1 MANSTYDLYQAR
13 QDSLDSYDESEYDQ
27 LIKDASDEKFNRT
40 ISPLYAEASA
50 QVDREA
56 WNELNQLNKDS
67 GNQLELEIE
76 AKKDKLVE
84 QGIDDP
90 NQLLRVISSDP
101 ILSKRY
107 ALDRDKINV
116 IHEIQNRIQASRD
129 PRAALAGYEI
139 DSNLGFTDK
148 VLNGFKQTLGDLI
161 YSPQMVYQNHKLA
174 NLPLNDLKGIDK
186 KLEAY
191 QKFSNELAEAQEQL
205 FSNDPI
211 EAQDA
216 LNKIA
221 YLKGTLEGL
230 QLTPREQ
237 EIYNKYGE
245 EYSNI
250 KSELNTLRN
259 DKNTFLGSNKISPE
273 TAQSMME
280 ERARDISN
288 KTLGIKPSVVDDL
301 FFNIKQAAQHPLD
314 ELATVASSAMLLM
327 VPGGPWVKALTWG
340 TSMLSEASS
349 IMNDQMEAYIEK
361 HGSLPSEEEW
371 KAFFTGIFA
380 TAVDHAGMYGVT
392 KGFKA
397 SKYLFRGLG
406 KSTKD
411 LAEEAASKM
420 VKETKYLSGF
430 SDAASQSRAAIS
442 RAIDIGRKTLT
453 EVDSALQKENTKKA
467 ISEIERATRK
477 AEGKTSLTDKAV
489 DIMERASKSTITAPY
504 KLNQFLHTH
513 TGTGVQDVINAG
525 LSLTAENV
533 GSTAIQQWGK
543 GEYDQNELAKAAA
556 SGIVGGGMFHATS
569 SPLMAGAKYGKNKV
583 TESSIYKQGKE
594 WLFGPRI
601 TLDSEKDYNKFLDT
615 VEKLDPEKSLTAL
628 QEYSDSL
635 KKIQNGEL
643 EKYKNKLNSIAGN
656 DSLLKAGL
664 VIDENGVASVN
675 ESTFNASDAAS
686 DPKML
691 NRLKKKAKEYNDLSK
706 AYKKYSEIVAA
717 RSIGINQKLND
728 LIKQESE
735 KIDNETSTLSEDA
748 QEKVKKTAFQ
758 NKSKEDQ
765 LKDIQ
770 RDFGMSEASAN
781 KYYDYI
787 NSTKDNESYDFSK
800 DQSPTIQKL
809 DIVEPSLGKSI
820 NTLFTEHG
828 VDTAEYIDMLENP
841 DIQEAIVKRD
851 YAGFIKALDNDT
863 TLTPARKTKIKE
875 RFTEDKFNN
884 LKRSYLNE
892 EYLEASEGDFRGLP
906 DNFREEA
913 RKTILD
919 GSTTFK
925 DDNELIDTI
934 RNKDRDSKEFKDAVK
949 RALLQDKVDGIA
961 DSESD
966 TLTKRT
972 NEIINLLPENQ
983 VKDKR
988 GEINKIA
995 TETVGAIK
1003 EAIKTNNRLYGKK
1016 LYSDKASAEKGL
1028 AKLNKKYG
1036 DIYQVSDVGGKF
1048 IIEESDKYKA
1058 ANEVYDSIFDD
1069 DKNQFVEITD
1079 DKIDKILNTLDKHG
1093 LVDKALLNRSKDAF
1107 KEALKRAS
1115 GKAIT
1120 EVASTDT
1127 TIINSFLSGYLDK
1140 LAKAQ
1145 TKYNESQ
1152 KSVEATTVIH
1162 GYSTKTDFRR
1172 EALTE
1177 KIIKEEKAKEDR
1189 EKAAESVAEDT
1200 IGKFTDKQCMAALTS
1215 VFQHIGRRII
1225 GIPSDAVVDAK
1236 GIQQY
1241 ATILKSKADAG
1252 DLNGYFSV
1260 KDKIDITALLNRI
1273 NKLPGDNNKTL
1284 LSACNAILNLFSNV
1298 KLNENNTSSG
1308 IFNIYALGSATQQ
1321 REGTEI
1327 TEGNVIA
1334 LIINTAYPPK
1344 DSENSI
1350 FQTFNPLIVDKSIKK
1365 DSEIYRLRSIENR
1378 RVKFGN
1384 EVLKNKDGKRKK
1396 ILNILKKLY
1405 NTPIKGTD
1413 ATGTT
1418 GQHTLLDVILS
1429 QIPANELPIKNAYSY
1444 TGLHSRQLVD
1454 LFYKI
1459 LKTEAFR
1466 RAVGFDPN
1474 VSNTPTDDNFDSN
1487 ADANIGVTKSYMNSK
1502 PKPKVILNG
1511 INEKDNLQ
1519 NRIIN
1524 FDKSLDGGGVI
1535 ADAILK
1541 GIPSETTANN
1551 MSERFIYMSCR
1562 YAPSKSKATE
1572 EVKGIDKLIEAAT
1585 SVDAA
1590 YMAIKKYV
1598 EISNADQKKAV
1609 LDKLAEKFLNS
1620 KKDME
1625 RTKIYDAMVAVEAY
1639 TIGEATTYTEH
1650 APVDYANAGE
1660 ESLETFLNTLN
1671 NTDSVI
1677 KSLNGINDEAKEF
1690 NNKRKEKGETA
1701 QEIGTLT
1708 SSDITAIKDAYVSGR
1723 FGDNGKYVYTYTED
1737 NKLNKELRSR
1747 LAKLLGWYIN
1757 KNKIKNKVASTP
1769 VKNTDTENEIH
1780 AESPVSVVEQ
1790 RLNLSKYGEFLK
1802 VNSKNSSVLT
1812 KAGSMFDIP
1821 NQSTHY
1827 RGISKLPIILK
1838 YVKDLAKA
1846 GYSFKDSGECI
1857 ADSIFGTKYEGNV
1870 IYSDEVLNVL
1880 AATGLNALQSI
1891 NMVSSTDWIQS
1902 LSKILS
1908 PAAMNKLATTKGCNL
1923 ENLVRSLGKQLVHSL
1938 GISIED
1944 MERTPAN
1951 LMDTLVE
1958 ELGLRAINM
1967 LEVKEYVKKQ
1977 YLNTETGELSEN
1989 MTEPSMRILT
1999 LTPEGEKMLTNIN
2012 NDNVITQEGKSTVRI
2027 LDDLLNRDKDKDP
2040 IVGKKAFGDKQKEW
2054 GEKFNGKGAKRQTLV
2069 RNFGDGNEYTVTINV
2084 DNNFAEVK
2092 IKGDATS
2099 YYLPKAFVVK
2109 PDGTPN
2115 KANAIIEELL
2125 NFKTPKKFKRA
2136 LYDKIIGTKL
2146 YKEGKKAKGYI
2157 TNWRELDSE
2166 TQARLGM
2173 EEPSDLWGPDSANI
2187 ESKNEGI
2194 LRWAIEFDR
2203 FVNSLPTD
2211 KDAELYFPSIF
2222 TLNNRYYVDSGEF
2235 NYREFKPYREFFD
2248 IDDEG
2253 HKDANSI
2260 EFKDTDTDSDKKNK
2274 LILLKATLLF
2284 NLGFPVDKL
2293 SFTKIEEVYENFYK
2307 TLKEYEDDIGKGKP
2321 DGFSE
2326 ALAKLKYI
2334 AVSKGEKA
2342 YKIDKSIPAAILM
2355 DAVKEAINS
2364 NQNTVFDDIAAIEN
2378 GTLDTIDFPY
2388 TIEVD
2393 GLNNGTSFHFG
2404 QSDLFANTD
2413 EISIKKMIAVGV
2425 IPTYLLEDGHGAG
2438 AEATFGDFITL
2449 ASSND
2454 SYKDIY
2460 ILSADKAA
2468 ANISRQTLVTQVIA
2482 NASENR
2488 DLDGLLRFLG
2498 TIYGVGSD
2506 NIGDIIK
2513 ALANRDVIK
2522 YIAMPS
2528 TYGAGRTALLLHLG
2542 NNISKEISKY
2552 LAKAGN
2558 SGNFSE
2564 VIDTFNQL
2572 AELNG
2577 GKITLYNKEGKS
2589 IEYTKNSTEVHNL
2602 EYYKGYAPVI
2612 INNSTLF
2619 KKLQDA
2625 CLVEIVNSS
2634 NKVTK
2639 EAQDRARIINK
2650 GLEAFSNLYV
2660 HTINQI
2666 LNSSEFKDKDLN
2678 QLTMQD
2684 VRKIQEAVNSRLNL
2698 GPLGQSLDLMKQC
2711 LIPTI
2716 HDIVNSRLISTH
2728 AGNSHLSGRVG
2739 HVLNRESSGSKIPP
2753 MWVHTLDASTMAM
2766 VKIRVRDAYGDF
2778 LGIHDAEMLNIKQ
2791 LFGKGPNDNVVSK
2804 TNEVY
2809 AKTVLF
2815 SYKYMKDFENKIRL
2829 AYENVRDSIPSD
2841 EQQLI
2846 NGAMNDLEEYSNRQ
2860 LANTVS
2866 ILNQAQKADDD
2877 KTANIIFN
2885 QYSLGGL
2892 TGFKLTK
2899 SKAKEWSALL
2909 DLELNPKESYDAL
2922 SDTEKEAWRKDYYNV
2937 TEPEDITEHKKW
2949 EEGLKEEYKKW
2960 KEDKETKY
2968 LSQRNF
2974 YKYIKSEHDALAKKI
2989 EKSVEGAFANLPEF
3003 ISYLTSGTS
3012 PVSLS
3017 EEEQTELNDLYDKYI
3032 KYVKN
3037 TKDVSFYEGFQKAY
3051 TTPVEEDTTINN
3063 VNDSSY
3069 KEDATTTQITADTIL
3084 NSIRLAYTS
3093 KGIGLATESN
3103 IRETIGGSVYKFS
3116 GLKIKSSKRRALA
3129 ALHLA
3134 TSNTTAS
3141 DLNLIDGLLENVYS
3155 LTDKTAKNFSAF
3167 NDKVPTIVFNGTH
3180 VNARELYDHIIERV
3194 KNTNLT
3200 QEGDAQLNTSKVLT
3214 EYIDGYLSALSAE
3227 VKDKGATQLVF
3238 GMDSIVDYL
3247 IVNALLNTNIG
3258 IKYDNLANISVVVLP
3273 KITETGNSVD
3283 PDVRWNH
3290 FLKEKLG
3297 RDTNFKTLG
3306 VIARNQHKNLNKFNY
3321 LYNNSFSK
3329 LGLTGKSNIN
3339 ASFAYGST
3347 TGATEPCLNMNQQ
3360 RCSLYAADYYGFVDK
3375 NNLLMSSGYI
3385 KVSPTLI
3392 QTDSSPE
3399 SSGILAYQN
3408 SLSNNLKTIKEVED
3422 SFDGKGIS
3430 IKGMKTFNN
3439 IFLKDMDQDFSAIT
3453 TNSHLFIPV
3462 NSSGSIATAN
3472 LSKAV
3477 TNKSSPL
3484 YEAYTIFKR
3493 AYDDGKQ
3500 AYMNNPYVHRSNLFN
3515 PVTLEVPLSNAMN
3528 VTVTFV
3534 CVRENSVTASDFLDF
3549 VEPVLDSSNRTTG
3562 YVLKTYVPD
3571 KDLERYANFIGKFK
3585 ESVFENVTAISYR
3598 ESPFNAFMKDAYKKA
3613 QDTAEDAR
3621 SRTFI
3626 EIPDKYLSSD
3636 TVLPEEIAAANID
3649 MMGKDTSK
3657 DVILMDWNNIPA
3669 KPRNDGNSFYYD
3681 SNIPDKAIKNIDFTG
3696 VPVGKEFA
3704 KSLNELFRANI
3715 VNHNKQ
3721 VIRTLSR
3728 NIHGYSYQE
3737 QDPSIF
3743 EEALYKDLN
3752 NEEARELYNRLSS
3765 EDGSRDADL
3774 DDVFDTLQGMQ
3785 IRIRHNMVNS
3795 DSAKGF
3801 AFTRELNSKENV
3813 GYITHSYVRGS
3824 ASNAEVFLHEYSHIP
3839 LDFLKHDPNAYR
3851 MALQLYE
3858 FAAKN
3863 LTLEDFDC
3871 SNEEAERIYNYIFRN
3886 PFTTDPQIE
3895 FLVYLLTNKN
3905 MINAVDKMSKRVNF
3919 KKEFKDKAQ
3928 SILARFSDSVSGNV
3942 SDSKISN
3949 DMRKVALTI
3958 FKRSVKLVNK
3968 LNYKPK
3974 VKEEALGSAR
3984 IMLSKAD
3991 AYLIKGA
3998 KTIAD
4003 KIRNVSFGRFKQNT
4017 LANNFGRAANKLVN
4031 SVGEFAG
4038 AVADYSVV
4046 SSMKPNTE
4054 NYTADELVSVLMEM
4068 PTEILEGKSELANE
4082 LMQSF
4087 EGVSKGNYSYVKL
4100 RYAAKETIDK
4110 CREACAS
4117 ALNSEINK
4125 MTEDI
4130 STKTLN
4136 SMTNHVLKSDLS
4148 CLVAHNG
4155 YSKEE
4160 MQRLLTDDTY
4170 RYNQIIRYRDRL
4182 AKQANGNYFINASIG
4197 LANKLVRGVNTSGI
4211 GYNNAYEIAS
4221 MSGSSMSNPN
4231 VDRNLVNDIDK
4242 FVSLYTMHE
4251 IAKKD
4256 AKPYKELSKNIDT
4269 LMNLFKIHNSLKDM
4283 EFSNVYGDSA
4293 HKYHMPK
4300 GETFGGITKNKY
4312 TIVPKS
4318 QLEAYEHL
4326 GYSKIRKAKLDPI
4339 YSRIATEDYYL
4350 VEGKF
4355 LPNVPYV
4362 DGIPVLTDVFN
4373 GRNKQ
4378 HTYLGGTKLLNEHI
4392 SPEFMNKEFNI
4403 MKSYINQRIKD
4414 MNSNN
4419 FVQMD
4424 PKNIDGVF
4432 TPTYGFN
4439 NKLAGC
4445 DFVLN
4450 EKDSEEITK
4459 HHVKFTSA
4467 LGDHYGSI
4475 IERSKTPE
4483 WNKNVAKALDDI
4495 YLDRRSS
4502 SKFTWLNER
4511 MEDNDLV
4518 EAYNLLPYEIKE
4530 YFNNKYGNQGVPVE
4544 TKYLSGIVGYREVSA
4559 NKLDLDYQEKLK
4571 GGVTNYISY
4580 LFHSGPV
4587 AKAEYVMRYLTKL
4600 GKENIVIKGAS
4611 VSIDNIISNN
4621 VTLGIL
4627 GLSPKQICNYQL
4639 EGLTNLLKYKEMA
4652 REKYRIQAQN
4662 ITNRV
4667 MPEADRARI
4676 RAIEA
4681 SMKALP
4687 ISYIAERGAL
4697 PTIAEDLSESDRLA
4711 KDVIDTYLPKGAQ
4724 EIAHF
4729 IINDAKSPVYQ
4740 ALSDLATFG
4749 DVIARYAQFK
4759 YLTEDKKINKDEA
4772 CRQCLQTFV
4781 DYSNPLPKFL
4791 QYFDSIGALP
4801 FTKFLLGNQ
4810 TNVVNSITRNPS
4822 RALSW
4827 IAANNYMN
4835 MSDIYGSILGF
4846 DTFTNRWKLP
4856 GFGLFYDSLSKLPSA
4871 RIAGTVLDI
4880 L

>member
-27 LIKDASDEKFNRT
+27 LIKDASDERFNRT

-90 NQLLRVISSDP
+90 NQLLRIISSDP
-101 ILSKRY
+101 TLSKRY

-205 FSNDPI
+205 FSSDPI

-259 DKNTFLGSNKISPE
+259 DRNTFLGSNKISPE
-273 TAQSMME
+273 AAQSMME

-430 SDAASQSRAAIS
+430 SDAATQSRAAIN

-477 AEGKTSLTDKAV
+477 AEGKTSLTDKVADV
-489 DIMERASKSTITAPY
+489 MERASKSTITAPY
-504 KLNQFLHTH
+504 KLNQALHTY

-556 SGIVGGGMFHATS
+556 SGLVGGGMFHATS
-569 SPLMAGAKYGKNKV
+569 SPAMAGVRYGKNKV
-583 TESSIYKQGKE
+583 TESSIYKKGKE
-594 WLFGPRI
+594 WLFGPKI
-601 TLDSEKDYNKFLDT
+601 DLDSEKDYNKFLDT
-615 VEKLDPEKSLTAL
+615 VDKFDDSEKSIAAL
-628 QEYSDSL
+628 EEYSNSL
-635 KKIQNGEL
+635 DKIKNSEL
-643 EKYKNKLNSIAGN
+643 EKYKNKLDSIAGN
-656 DSLLKAGL
+656 ETLQKAGL
-664 VIDENGVASVN
+664 VIKDGVASVD
-675 ESTFNASDAAS
+675 ESIFNASDAAS

-706 AYKKYSEIVAA
+706 AYTEYSKIVAE
-717 RSIGINQKLND
+717 RSINVNQKLNK
-728 LIKQESE
+728 IINEESK
-735 KIDNETSTLSEDA
+735 KIANNTSTLSKDA
-748 QEKVKKTAFQ
+748 QEKVKKAAFK
-758 NKSKEDQ
+758 NKSKEEQ
-765 LKDIQ
+765 LKDI
-770 RDFGMSEASAN
+770 REETSMSEASAN
-781 KYYDYI
+781 RYYDYI
-787 NSTKDNESYDFSK
+787 NSTKANESYDFSK
-800 DQSPTIQKL
+800 DENPTIRNL
-809 DIVEPSLGKSI
+809 DEVDPTLGKSI
-820 NTLFTEHG
+820 NTLFTEHS
-828 VDTAEYIDMLENP
+828 VNTAEYLDMLENNTVQ
-841 DIQEAIVKRD
+841 DAIIKGD
-851 YAGFIKALDNDT
+851 YKSFEKAINEDTSLDE
-863 TLTPARKTKIKE
+863 ARKKKILN
-875 RFTEDKFNN
+875 RFTEAKFNS
-884 LKRSYLNE
+884 LKRPYLNE
-892 EYLEASEGDFRGLP
+892 EYFKTKENFRKLP
-906 DNFREEA
+906 DSFRKEA
-913 RKTILD
+913 RKSILGD
-919 GSTTFK
+919 ITPKNDK
-925 DDNELIDTI
+925 DLIDTI
-934 RNKDRDSKEFKDAVK
+934 RTADKNTDDFKNAVKDA
-949 RALLQDKVDGIA
+949 LLRDKIEGIE
-961 DSESD
+961 DSDSND
-966 TLTKRT
+966 LGQRT
-972 NEIINLLPENQ
+972 NEIINLLSEDA

-988 GEINKIA
+988 EKIGEIA
-995 TETVGAIK
+995 TETIDAIK
-1003 EAIKTNNRLYGKK
+1003 KQIKTNNRLYGKK
-1016 LYSDKASAEKGL
+1016 LYSSEKEAQAEL
-1028 AKLNKKYG
+1028 DKLNKYK
-1036 DIYQVSDVGGKF
+1036 DVYQVSQVGDNF
-1048 IIEESDKYKA
+1048 IIEESAKYEA
-1058 ANEVYDSIFDD
+1058 ANKVFDSIY
-1069 DKNQFVEITD
+1069 NQTTGKYAEITD
-1079 DKIDKILNTLDKHG
+1079 EKFDEILKLLEENNLIDKN
-1093 LVDKALLNRSKDAF
+1093 LLKNDIKDAF
-1107 KEALKRAS
+1107 KKALTRAS
-1115 GKAIT
+1115 DKAAS
-1120 EVASTDT
+1120 EVSEEDNK
-1127 TIINSFLSGYLDK
+1127 IINSFLSGYLNTFGN
-1140 LAKAQ
+1140 LENS
-1145 TKYNESQ
+1145 YFESQ
-1152 KSVEATTVIH
+1152 ESVEATIVIH

-1189 EKAAESVAEDT
+1189 EQAAESVAKDT
-1200 IGKFTDKQCMAALTS
+1200 INSFNDKQCKAALTS
-1215 VFQHIGRRII
+1215 VFQHIGRNII
-1225 GIPSDAVVDAK
+1225 GIPSNAVSDAK
-1236 GIQQY
+1236 SVQQY
-1241 ATILKSKADAG
+1241 AQILKDKVTAG
-1252 DLNGYFSV
+1252 NLDEYFTV
-1260 KDKIDITALLNRI
+1260 KDRIDITALLNRI
-1273 NKLPGDNNKTL
+1273 YKLPGNENKTL
-1284 LSACNAILNLFSNV
+1284 LSACNAILNLFNNV
-1298 KLNENNTSSG
+1298 KLNEKNTSSG
-1308 IFNIYALGSATQQ
+1308 ILDVYALGSATQL
-1321 REGTEI
+1321 REGFEI
-1327 TEGNVIA
+1327 IEGNVIA
-1334 LIINTAYPPK
+1334 SIINTAYPPK
-1344 DSENSI
+1344 DNENSI
-1350 FQTFNPLIVDKSIKK
+1350 TQTFNPLIIDKGIKE
-1365 DSEIYRLRSIENR
+1365 DSEIYRFKSIFNR
-1378 RVKFGN
+1378 KNKFGN
-1384 EVLKNKDGKRKK
+1384 EVINNVAKQDKIKK
-1396 ILNILKKLY
+1396 IFKKLVETSIY
-1405 NTPIKGTD
+1405 GTD
-1413 ATGTT
+1413 ATGTK
-1418 GQHTLLDVILS
+1418 GQHSALDLAFSEIDAS
-1429 QIPANELPIKNAYSY
+1429 QLPIKNAFNY
-1444 TGLHSRQLVD
+1444 TELKPWQLVD
-1454 LFYKI
+1454 LFYKV
-1459 LKTEAFR
+1459 LKTKTFMRIA
-1466 RAVGFDPN
+1466 GFDPN
-1474 VSNTPTDDNFDSN
+1474 APASINADNFDSN
-1487 ADANIGVTKSYMNSK
+1487 ADANIGVNTSYVDSK
-1502 PKPKVILNG
+1502 PGVLIPLDG
-1511 INEKDNLQ
+1511 IDYDKDNLQ
-1519 NRIIN
+1519 SRIIK
-1524 FDKSLDGGGVI
+1524 FDKSFDGGGVI
-1535 ADAILK
+1535 ADAILSV
-1541 GIPSETTANN
+1541 IPETTSNN
-1551 MSERFIYMSCR
+1551 ISKRYVYISCR
-1562 YAPSKSKATE
+1562 YNSSTE
-1572 EVKGIDKLIEAAT
+1572 ENIEGIQDLIDAAINPN
-1585 SVDAA
+1585 VA
-1590 YMAIKKYV
+1590 YMAIKRFV
-1598 EISNADQKKAV
+1598 EISNLKQKKAV
-1609 LDKLAEKFLNS
+1609 LDNLA
-1620 KKDME
+1620 KKYLDQKTDEMV
-1625 RTKIYDAMVAVEAY
+1625 RTKVYNAILAVEAY
-1639 TIGEATTYTEH
+1639 TPGGTTAYTTH
-1650 APVDYANAGE
+1650 TDVAYANAGE
-1660 ESLETFLNTLN
+1660 ESLESFLDVLN
-1671 NTDSVI
+1671 NTDSKI
-1677 KSLNGINDEAKEF
+1677 KSIKEINKAAKDF
-1690 NNKRKEKGETA
+1690 NTKRKEEDKAA
-1701 QEIGTLT
+1701 QEISILT
-1708 SSDITAIKDAYVSGR
+1708 DNEILEVRDAYFSGNAETK
-1723 FGDNGKYVYTYTED
+1723 DVYTYREG
-1737 NKLNKELRSR
+1737 KLNKELRSR

-1757 KNKIKNKVASTP
+1757 KEKISNRIAPTP
-1769 VKNTDTENEIH
+1769 SKGTETKDEIKTESNT
-1780 AESPVSVVEQ
+1780 SVVQE
-1790 RLNLSKYGEFLK
+1790 RLNLSKYGQFLEVK
-1802 VNSKNSSVLT
+1802 SQRISVLS
-1812 KAGSMFDIP
+1812 KAGSMIDIP
-1821 NQSTHY
+1821 RESTDY
-1827 RGISKLPIILK
+1827 RGRSKLPIILS
-1838 YVKDLAKA
+1838 YIRDLAKA
-1846 GYSFKDSGECI
+1846 GYSFKVSGECI
-1857 ADSIFGTKYEGNV
+1857 ADSIFGTEYNGNV

-1908 PAAMNKLATTKGCNL
+1908 PTAMNTLAKTKGCNL
-1923 ENLVRSLGKQLVHSL
+1923 ENLVKSLGKQLVHSL
-1938 GISIED
+1938 GISIKD
-1944 MERTPAN
+1944 NDQTPAH

-1967 LEVKEYVKKQ
+1967 LEVKGYVEKK
-1977 YLNTETGELSEN
+1977 YLNTETGKLSKE

-1999 LTPEGEKMLTNIN
+1999 LTSSGEKMLTNVN
-2012 NDNVITQEGKSTVRI
+2012 NDNVISQEGKSTIRI

-2040 IVGKKAFGDKQKEW
+2040 IVGEKDFKAKQDAWKNR
-2054 GEKFNGKGAKRQTLV
+2054 FNEEGAKRQTVV
-2069 RNFGDGNEYTVTINV
+2069 RNFGDGRQYTVTINV
-2084 DNNFAEVK
+2084 ENSFAK
-2092 IKGDATS
+2092 INISDEKGID
-2099 YYLPKAFVVK
+2099 YYVPKAFVVK

-2115 KANAIIEELL
+2115 KANAIIEEFL
-2125 NFKTPKKFKRA
+2125 NFRTPKKFKKN
-2136 LYDKIIGTKL
+2136 LYDSIIGGKL
-2146 YKEGKKAKGYI
+2146 YKKGTKDYI
-2157 TNWRELDSE
+2157 TNWRELDPDL
-2166 TQARLGM
+2166 QARLGM
-2173 EEPSDLWGPDSANI
+2173 EDPNSLWGPDSANI

-2203 FVNSLPTD
+2203 FVQGLTATD
-2211 KDAELYFPSIF
+2211 EELYFPSIF

-2235 NYREFKPYREFFD
+2235 NYREFKPYREFFE
-2248 IDDEG
+2248 IVDEK
-2253 HKDANSI
+2253 HKDANEI
-2260 EFKDTDTDSDKKNK
+2260 TIDDTNPDNKKNK

-2293 SFTKIEEVYENFYK
+2293 SFSKIEEVYKNFYETFDK
-2307 TLKEYEDDIGKGKP
+2307 YRDDIKNKNFTK
-2321 DGFSE
+2321 FSE
-2326 ALAKLKYI
+2326 ALGKFTYD
-2334 AVSKGEKA
+2334 AVSKGTKA
-2342 YKIDKSIPAAILM
+2342 YKIDKTIPAAILM
-2355 DAVKEAINS
+2355 DDVVKALQSGNS
-2364 NQNTVFDDIAAIEN
+2364 VFNDIAAIEE
-2378 GTLDTIDFPY
+2378 GTLNTINFPY
-2388 TIEVD
+2388 MIEVD

-2404 QSDLFANTD
+2404 QSDLFGNTD
-2413 EISIKKMIAVGV
+2413 TISMKKMIAVGV
-2425 IPTYLLEDGHGAG
+2425 IPKYLLKNKHTET
-2438 AEATFGDFITL
+2438 AEETFGDFITL
-2449 ASSND
+2449 ASKES

-2460 ILSADKAA
+2460 ILSADKSAT
-2468 ANISRQTLVTQVIA
+2468 NISKQALVTRVLG
-2482 NASENR
+2482 NAKENAELER
-2488 DLDGLLRFLG
+2488 LLRLLG
-2498 TIYGVGSD
+2498 TIYDVGS
-2506 NIGDIIK
+2506 NNTEEIIK
-2513 ALANRDVIK
+2513 RLANRDVIK

-2528 TYGAGRTALLLHLG
+2528 TYGAGKTALLLHLG
-2542 NNISKEISKY
+2542 NNVSKEISKY
-2552 LAKAGN
+2552 LAKAGDVN
-2558 SGNFSE
+2558 NGKFE
-2564 VIDTFNQL
+2564 DVVYIFNQL

-2577 GKITLYNKEGKS
+2577 GRITLYNKEGKS
-2589 IEYTKNSTEVHNL
+2589 L
-2602 EYYKGYAPVI
+2602 EYYKGYTIDNHLSEEALRGYAPSI
-2612 INNSTLF
+2612 INNDTLF

-2634 NKVTK
+2634 NRVTK

-2666 LNSSEFKDKDLN
+2666 LSSNDFKDKDLTK
-2678 QLTMQD
+2678 LTMQD

-2716 HDIVNSRLISTH
+2716 NDIVSSRLISTH

-2766 VKIRVRDAYGDF
+2766 VKIRVRDTYGDF
-2778 LGIHDAEMLNIKQ
+2778 LGIHDAEMLNINQ
-2791 LFGKGPNDNVVSK
+2791 LFGKGPNENVVSK

-2829 AYENVRDSIPSD
+2829 AYENVRDSMSSD
-2841 EQQLI
+2841 EKQLI

-2866 ILNQAQKADDD
+2866 ILEQAKNATDND
-2877 KTANIIFN
+2877 TANLIFN
-2885 QYSLGGL
+2885 QYSLGGI

-2899 SKAKEWSALL
+2899 DKAAEWSALL
-2909 DLELNPKESYDAL
+2909 DLELNPKKSYDDL
-2922 SDTEKEAWRKDYYNV
+2922 SNIEKEAWREDYYNV
-2937 TEPEDITEHKKW
+2937 EKPTDATEGTAWEDSLKK
-2949 EEGLKEEYKKW
+2949 EYTKW
-2960 KEDKETKY
+2960 KKDKETKY

-2974 YKYIKSEHDALAKKI
+2974 YNYINGINEALAKKI
-2989 EKSVEGAFANLPEF
+2989 KDSVGGAFKNLPEF
-3003 ISYLTSGTS
+3003 MDYLINNNN
-3012 PVSLS
+3012 PVNL
-3017 EEEQTELNDLYDKYI
+3017 EETDKAALNNLYEKYLE
-3032 KYVKN
+3032 YVKTSN
-3037 TKDVSFYEGFQKAY
+3037 DASFYKGFQNAY
-3051 TTPVEEDTTINN
+3051 TTKEPISDSIDKVNN
-3063 VNDSSY
+3063 SNYNEGSRVS
-3069 KEDATTTQITADTIL
+3069 DTIV
-3084 NSIRLAYTS
+3084 NSIRLAYE
-3093 KGIGLATESN
+3093 GIKLNGLTKESN
-3103 IRETIGGSVYKFS
+3103 IRETIGGSVYKLTS
-3116 GLKIKSSKRRALA
+3116 LKVDSSKRRALA
-3129 ALHLA
+3129 ALLLA
-3134 TSNTTAS
+3134 TSNTSAS
-3141 DLNLIDGLLENVYS
+3141 DLNSIDGLLKDAYKLN
-3155 LTDKTAKNFSAF
+3155 DKTAKDFSSFDENAE
-3167 NDKVPTIVFNGTH
+3167 TLVFNATQ
-3180 VNARELYDHIIERV
+3180 VNARELYERILGKV
-3194 KNTNLT
+3194 RNSNLT
-3200 QEGDAQLNTSKVLT
+3200 LEGDNQLNESGELKD
-3214 EYIDGYLSALSAE
+3214 YIDRYLSALNAE
-3227 VKDKGATQLVF
+3227 VEKKGIKQLVF
-3238 GMDSIVDYL
+3238 GMDTVVDYL
-3247 IVNALLNTNIG
+3247 VANAILNTNADSMYKALKDVSIV
-3258 IKYDNLANISVVVLP
+3258 ILP

-3290 FLKEKLG
+3290 FLKNKLK
-3297 RDTNFKTLG
+3297 DKFNTLG
-3306 VIARNQHKNLNKFNY
+3306 VIARNQNKNLNKFNY

-3329 LGLTGKSNIN
+3329 LGITGKSNIN
-3339 ASFAYGST
+3339 ASFVYGSSVD
-3347 TGATEPCLNMNQQ
+3347 ATEKCLQMNQKG
-3360 RCSLYAADYYGFVDK
+3360 CSLYAADYYGYLDK
-3375 NNLLMSSGYI
+3375 NNLITQYSNV

-3408 SLSNNLKTIKEVED
+3408 SLLSPAKTTKEVMGSLSGRDVVGITTLNDSNN
-3422 SFDGKGIS
+3422 IS
-3430 IKGMKTFNN
+3430 IKAV
-3439 IFLKDMDQDFSAIT
+3439 DSDFSVIKPNA
-3453 TNSHLFIPV
+3453 HLFVPV
-3462 NSSGSIATAN
+3462 NSSGSIATPN

-3477 TNKSSPL
+3477 FNKNSPL
-3484 YEAYTIFKR
+3484 YNAYTSFKR
-3493 AYDDGKQ
+3493 AYAEGKKT
-3500 AYMNNPYVHRSNLFN
+3500 YMNNPFINRNNLFN
-3515 PVTLEVPLSNAMN
+3515 PVTLEDVSLSNAMN

-3534 CVRENSVTASDFLDF
+3534 CVRENSASASDFLDF
-3549 VEPVLDSSNRTTG
+3549 VEPVTDSFNRVIR

-3571 KDLERYANFIGKFK
+3571 KYLNRYSNFISKFK
-3585 ESVFENVTAISYR
+3585 ESVFENDSSVSYGN
-3598 ESPFNAFMKDAYKKA
+3598 SAFNQFMKKAYEQA
-3613 QDTAEDAR
+3613 QNTAEDAR
-3621 SRTFI
+3621 SSTFI
-3626 EIPDKYLSSD
+3626 EIPDKFLSSD
-3636 TVLPEEIAAANID
+3636 TVLSDEIAAANLD
-3649 MMGKDTSK
+3649 MMANDISK
-3657 DVILMDWNNIPA
+3657 DVILMDWKNIPA
-3669 KPRNDGNSFYYD
+3669 KPGNDKATFYYD
-3681 SNIPDKAIKNIDFTG
+3681 SKIEKSIKNIDFTG
-3696 VPVGKEFA
+3696 VPAGKEYA
-3704 KSLNELFRANI
+3704 NSLSTLFKANI
-3715 VNHNKQ
+3715 INRNKEI
-3721 VIRTLSR
+3721 IRKLSPV
-3728 NIHGYSYQE
+3728 HGYSYQE

-3752 NEEARELYNRLSS
+3752 SEEARELYNRLSS
-3765 EDGSRDADL
+3765 EDGSRNTDL

-3785 IRIRHNMVNS
+3785 IKIRHNMVNS

-3886 PFTTDPQIE
+3886 PSTTDPQIE

-3942 SDSKISN
+3942 ADSKISS

-3974 VKEEALGSAR
+3974 VEKEALGSAR

-3998 KTIAD
+3998 KAIAD
-4003 KIRNVSFGRFKQNT
+4003 KIRNVSFGKFKQDT
-4017 LANNFGRAANKLVN
+4017 LGNNFGRAANKLVN

-4155 YSKEE
+4155 YNKEE
-4160 MQRLLTDDTY
+4160 IQRLLVDDTY
-4170 RYNQIIRYRDRL
+4170 RYNQIKRYRDKL

-4197 LANKLVRGVNTSGI
+4197 LANKLVTGINTSGI

-4221 MSGSSMSNPN
+4221 MSGSSVSNPN
-4231 VDRNLVNDIDK
+4231 VDSNLVNDIDK

-4256 AKPYKELSKNIDT
+4256 AKPYKELSKNVDT

-4300 GETFGGITKNKY
+4300 GETFGGITKNRY

-4318 QLEAYEHL
+4318 QLDAYEHL

-4414 MNSNN
+4414 MNSSN

-4571 GGVTNYISY
+4571 GGITNYISY

-4662 ITNRV
+4662 ITNKV

-4711 KDVIDTYLPKGAQ
+4711 KDIIDTYLPRGAQ
-4724 EIAHF
+4724 EIVHF
-4729 IINDAKSPVYQ
+4729 VINDAKSPVYQ

-4772 CRQCLQTFV
+4772 CRQCLQTFI

-4822 RALSW
+4822 KALSW

-4871 RIAGTVLDI
+4871 RLTGTVLDI

>member
-1 MANSTYDLYQAR
+1 MANSTYDLNQAR
-13 QDSLDSYDESEYDQ
+13 QEYLNSYDDSEYDQ
-27 LIKDASDEKFNRT
+27 LIKDASDERFNRA

-50 QVDREA
+50 QVDRRT
-56 WNELNQLNKDS
+56 WDELNQLNQDS

-90 NQLLRVISSDP
+90 NQLLRIISSDP
-101 ILSKRY
+101 TLSKRY

-174 NLPLNDLKGIDK
+174 NLPLNDLRGIDK

-237 EIYNKYGE
+237 EIYDKYGE

-259 DKNTFLGSNKISPE
+259 DRNTFLGSNKISPE
-273 TAQSMME
+273 AAQSMME

-430 SDAASQSRAAIS
+430 SDAATQSRAAIS

-477 AEGKTSLTDKAV
+477 AEGKTSLTDKVADV
-489 DIMERASKSTITAPY
+489 MERASKSTITAPY
-504 KLNQFLHTH
+504 KLNQALHTY

-583 TESSIYKQGKE
+583 TESSIYKKGKE

-615 VEKLDPEKSLTAL
+615 VDKLDPEKSLTAL
-628 QEYSDSL
+628 EEYSDSL
-635 KKIQNGEL
+635 DKIKNGEL
-643 EKYKNKLNSIAGN
+643 EKYKNKLDSIAGN
-656 DSLLKAGL
+656 DSLQKAGL
-664 VIDENGVASVN
+664 VIDENGVAKVD
-675 ESTFNASDAAS
+675 EGKFNASDAAS

-691 NRLKKKAKEYNDLSK
+691 NRLKKKADEYNKLSE

-717 RSIGINQKLND
+717 RTIGINQKLND
-728 LIKQESE
+728 LTKQESE
-735 KIDNETSTLSEDA
+735 KIDNGTSTLSEDA
-748 QEKVKKTAFQ
+748 QEKVKKTAFK

-770 RDFGMSEASAN
+770 KDFGMSEASAN

-800 DQSPTIQKL
+800 DDSPTIQKL
-809 DIVEPSLGKSI
+809 DMVEPSLGKSI

-851 YAGFIKALDNDT
+851 YAAFKEALEKDT
-863 TLTPARKTKIKE
+863 TLTPARKEKIKE

-934 RNKDRDSKEFKDAVK
+934 QKENRDSKKFKDAVK
-949 RALLQDKVDGIA
+949 RALLQDKVDGIV

-972 NEIINLLPENQ
+972 NEIINLLPEDQ
-983 VKDKR
+983 VKGKRDK
-988 GEINKIA
+988 INEIA

-1016 LYSDKASAEKGL
+1016 LYTNKEEAEKGL
-1028 AKLNKKYG
+1028 SKLNKKYG

-1058 ANEVYDSIFDD
+1058 INEVYDSIFDD

-1079 DKIDKILNTLDKHG
+1079 DKVDKILDTLEKHG
-1093 LVDKALLNRSKDAF
+1093 LIDKALLADKHKNAF
-1107 KEALKRAS
+1107 KEALKKAS

-1177 KIIKEEKAKEDR
+1177 KIVKEEKAKEDR
-1189 EKAAESVAEDT
+1189 EKAAESGAEES
-1200 IGKFTDKQCMAALTS
+1200 IGKFTDKQCMAAVTTALQT
-1215 VFQHIGRRII
+1215 IGRSLEV
-1225 GIPSDAVVDAK
+1225 PNDVVLDNPHIANYVEMLK
-1236 GIQQY
+1236 KKVKEGALKQVY
-1241 ATILKSKADAG
+1241 TIR
-1252 DLNGYFSV
+1252 
-1260 KDKIDITALLNRI
+1260 DKIEVTNLLNRLC
-1273 NKLPGDNNKTL
+1273 KLGIKTKPYL
-1284 LSACNAILNLFSNV
+1284 NACNAILNLFSHIE
-1298 KLNENNTSSG
+1298 LAEDTSSG
-1308 IFNIYALGSATQQ
+1308 KLNLYQAGSAT
-1321 REGTEI
+1321 EMHKVDDNINAGFI
-1327 TEGNVIA
+1327 TAVI
-1334 LIINTAYPPK
+1334 NKAYPPT
-1344 DSENSI
+1344 DNENSI

-1365 DSEIYRLRSIENR
+1365 DFEIYRFRSIENR

-1384 EVLKNKDGKRKK
+1384 EILKNKDGKRKK

-1413 ATGTT
+1413 TTGTT
-1418 GQHTLLDVILS
+1418 GQHTLLDLILS
-1429 QIPANELPIKNAYSY
+1429 QIPANELPIKNAHSY

-1474 VSNTPTDDNFDSN
+1474 APETFTDDNFDSN
-1487 ADANIGVTKSYMNSK
+1487 ADANIGVTKSYMDSK
-1502 PKPKVILNG
+1502 PGIKVTLDG
-1511 INEKDNLQ
+1511 INKKDNLQ
-1519 NRIIN
+1519 NRIIK
-1524 FDKSLDGGGVI
+1524 FDKSLGGGGVI

-1562 YAPSKSKATE
+1562 YAPSKDAE

-1590 YMAIKKYV
+1590 YMAIRKYV
-1598 EISNADQKKAV
+1598 EITNADQKKAA
-1609 LDKLAEKFLNS
+1609 LDKLTEKYLDS
-1620 KKDME
+1620 KTDEMT
-1625 RTKIYDAMVAVEAY
+1625 RTKVYDAIVAVEAY

-1650 APVDYANAGE
+1650 VPVNYADAGE
-1660 ESLETFLNTLN
+1660 ESLETFFNTLN
-1671 NTDSVI
+1671 NTDSVV
-1677 KSLNGINDEAKEF
+1677 KNLNGINYEAKEF
-1690 NNKRKEKGETA
+1690 NNERKKEGETA
-1701 QEIGTLT
+1701 QEISTLT
-1708 SSDITAIKDAYVSGR
+1708 KDEITKINDAYSSGE
-1723 FGDNGKYVYTYTED
+1723 KIYTYKRGELD
-1737 NKLNKELRSR
+1737 KELRSK

-1757 KNKIKNKVASTP
+1757 KNKIKNKVATAS
-1769 VKNTDTENEIH
+1769 VKDTDTEDKINT
-1780 AESPVSVVEQ
+1780 ESPVSVVEQ

-1821 NQSTHY
+1821 NKSTNY
-1827 RGISKLPIILK
+1827 RGISKLSIILS
-1838 YVKDLAKA
+1838 YIKDLAKA

-1908 PAAMNKLATTKGCNL
+1908 PAAMNKLAITKGCNL
-1923 ENLVRSLGKQLVHSL
+1923 ENLVRSLGKQIVHSL

-1944 MERTPAN
+1944 MDRTLAH

-1958 ELGLRAINM
+1958 ELGLRTINM
-1967 LEVKEYVKKQ
+1967 LEVKGYVEKK
-1977 YLNTETGELSEN
+1977 YLNTETGELSKE

-2012 NDNVITQEGKSTVRI
+2012 NNNVISQEGKSTVRI

-2040 IVGKKAFGDKQKEW
+2040 IVGKTDFDAKQKEW
-2054 GEKFNGKGAKRQTLV
+2054 GKKFKEGSAHRETLV

-2092 IKGDATS
+2092 IKGDATP

-2125 NFKTPKKFKRA
+2125 NFKTPKKFKKD
-2136 LYDKIIGTKL
+2136 LYTKIIGNSL
-2146 YKEGKKAKGYI
+2146 YKKDSGGNPTNEYI
-2157 TNWRELDSE
+2157 TSWRELDSDL
-2166 TQARLGM
+2166 QARLGM

-2203 FVNSLPTD
+2203 FVKGLPSD
-2211 KDAELYFPSIF
+2211 KELYFPTIF

-2235 NYREFKPYREFFD
+2235 NYREFKPYREFFEIAD
-2248 IDDEG
+2248 KGHEG
-2253 HKDANSI
+2253 ADNISFEKDSAEN
-2260 EFKDTDTDSDKKNK
+2260 KKNK

-2293 SFTKIEEVYENFYK
+2293 TFKDIDKVYAKFYEIFDKYREDIKDGKLEE
-2307 TLKEYEDDIGKGKP
+2307 
-2321 DGFSE
+2321 FSK
-2326 ALAKLKYI
+2326 ALAEEKYT
-2334 AVSKGEKA
+2334 AVSKGTKA

-2355 DAVKEAINS
+2355 DAVKDDLNNNVNGS
-2364 NQNTVFDDIAAIEN
+2364 VFDIIDDIEN
-2378 GTLDTIDFPY
+2378 GTATTINFPY
-2388 TIEVD
+2388 MIEVD

-2413 EISIKKMIAVGV
+2413 KISIRKMIAVGV
-2425 IPTYLLEDGHGAG
+2425 IPAYRLRGEYDAG

-2449 ASSND
+2449 ASDNNA
-2454 SYKDIY
+2454 YKDIY
-2460 ILSADKAA
+2460 ILSADKSA

-2482 NASENR
+2482 NATENR
-2488 DLDGLLRFLG
+2488 DLAGLLRFLG

-2564 VIDTFNQL
+2564 VIDIFNQL

-2589 IEYTKNSTEVHNL
+2589 LEYIKNSTEDHDL
-2602 EYYKGYAPVI
+2602 EHLKGYAPVI

-2619 KKLQDA
+2619 EKLQDA

-2666 LNSSEFKDKDLN
+2666 LNSSEFKDKDLDK
-2678 QLTMQD
+2678 LTMQD

-2716 HDIVNSRLISTH
+2716 NDIVNSRLISTH

-2739 HVLNRESSGSKIPP
+2739 HILNRESSGSKIPP

-2791 LFGKGPNDNVVSK
+2791 LFGDGPNKNVVSK

-2829 AYENVRDSIPSD
+2829 AYENVRDSMPSD

-2860 LANTVS
+2860 LASTVS
-2866 ILNQAQKADDD
+2866 ILDKAQKADSDE
-2877 KTANIIFN
+2877 KANMIFN

-2899 SKAKEWSALL
+2899 SKAKEWSKLL
-2909 DLELNPKESYDAL
+2909 ELELNPKESYDKL
-2922 SDTEKEAWRKDYYNV
+2922 DETEQRAWREDYYNV
-2937 TEPEDITEHKKW
+2937 EKPTDPTEVPAWKTN
-2949 EEGLKEEYKKW
+2949 LKQEYEKW
-2960 KEDKETKY
+2960 KKDKETKY

-2974 YKYIKSEHDALAKKI
+2974 YNYIKSKHDALAKKI

-3017 EEEQTELNDLYDKYI
+3017 EEERTKLNDLYEDYI

-3037 TKDVSFYEGFQKAY
+3037 TKDVSFYEGFQRAY
-3051 TTPVEEDTTINN
+3051 TTPVEEDTAIDN
-3063 VNDSSY
+3063 VNSSSY
-3069 KEDATTTQITADTIL
+3069 NESGTTTKITADTIL

-3093 KGIGLATESN
+3093 KDIGLATESN

-3141 DLNLIDGLLENVYS
+3141 DLNLIDSLLENVYG
-3155 LTDKTAKNFSAF
+3155 LTNKTAKNFSAL

-3194 KNTNLT
+3194 KNNNLT
-3200 QEGDAQLNTSKVLT
+3200 QVGDAQLNTSKVLT
-3214 EYIDGYLSALSAE
+3214 EYIDGYLSILNAE

-3247 IVNALLNTNIG
+3247 IVNAILNTNIVF
-3258 IKYDNLANISVVVLP
+3258 KYNNLTNISIVVLP

-3297 RDTNFKTLG
+3297 EKTNFKTLG
-3306 VIARNQHKNLNKFNY
+3306 VIARNQNKNLNKFNY

-3329 LGLTGKSNIN
+3329 LGITGKSNIH
-3339 ASFAYGST
+3339 ASFAYSSSV
-3347 TGATEPCLNMNQQ
+3347 GATEECLNMNQQ
-3360 RCSLYAADYYGFVDK
+3360 RCSVYAADYYGFIDK

-3385 KVSPTLI
+3385 RVSPTLI

-3408 SLSNNLKTIKEVED
+3408 SLSNKTKTIKEVED
-3422 SFDGKGIS
+3422 SFIEKGIS
-3430 IKGMKTFNN
+3430 IQGMKTFNN
-3439 IFLKDMDQDFSAIT
+3439 NIPLKDMDQDFSAIT

-3484 YEAYTIFKR
+3484 YQAYTIFKK

-3500 AYMNNPYVHRSNLFN
+3500 AYLNNPYVHRENLFN
-3515 PVTLEVPLSNAMN
+3515 PVTIEVPLSNAMN

-3534 CVRENSVTASDFLDF
+3534 CVRENSVSASDFLDF

-3585 ESVFENVTAISYR
+3585 ESVFENVTAISYK
-3598 ESPFNAFMKDAYKKA
+3598 ESPFNKFMKKAYEQA
-3613 QDTAEDAR
+3613 QNTAEDAR

-3636 TVLPEEIAAANID
+3636 TVLPDEIAAANID

-3681 SNIPDKAIKNIDFTG
+3681 SSIQGKVIKNIDFTG
-3696 VPVGKEFA
+3696 VPVGKEYA

-3774 DDVFDTLQGMQ
+3774 DDVFDTLQSMQ

-3886 PFTTDPQIE
+3886 PSTTDPQIE

-3991 AYLIKGA
+3991 AFLIKGA
-3998 KTIAD
+3998 KAIAD

-4017 LANNFGRAANKLVN
+4017 LGNNFGRAANKLVN

-4170 RYNQIIRYRDRL
+4170 RYSQIKRYRDKL

-4211 GYNNAYEIAS
+4211 GYSNAYEIAS

-4231 VDRNLVNDIDK
+4231 VDSNLVNDIDK

-4256 AKPYKELSKNIDT
+4256 GKPYKELSKNVDT

-4300 GETFGGITKNKY
+4300 GETFGGITKNRY

-4318 QLEAYEHL
+4318 QVEAYEHL
-4326 GYSKIRKAKLDPI
+4326 GYSKLRKAKLDPI

-4350 VEGKF
+4350 MEGKF

-4414 MNSNN
+4414 MNSSN

-4621 VTLGIL
+4621 VTLGVL

-4729 IINDAKSPVYQ
+4729 VINDAKSPVYQ

-4871 RIAGTVLDI
+4871 RVAGTVLDI

>member
-13 QDSLDSYDESEYDQ
+13 QDSLDSYNESEYDQ
-27 LIKDASDEKFNRT
+27 LIKDASDERFNRT

-67 GNQLELEIE
+67 GNQLELEVE

-90 NQLLRVISSDP
+90 NQLLRIISSDP
-101 ILSKRY
+101 TLSKRY

-139 DSNLGFTDK
+139 DSNLSFTDK

-191 QKFSNELAEAQEQL
+191 QKFSNELAEAQQQL
-205 FSNDPI
+205 FSSDPM

-237 EIYNKYGE
+237 EIYDKYGE

-273 TAQSMME
+273 AAQSMME

-453 EVDSALQKENTKKA
+453 EVDSALQKENTRKA

-504 KLNQFLHTH
+504 KLNQALHTY

-569 SPLMAGAKYGKNKV
+569 SPAMAGIRYGKNKV
-583 TESSIYKQGKE
+583 TESSIYKKGKE

-615 VEKLDPEKSLTAL
+615 VDKLDPEKSLTAL

-635 KKIQNGEL
+635 KKIQDGEL
-643 EKYKNKLNSIAGN
+643 EKYKNKLDSIAGN
-656 DSLLKAGL
+656 ETLRKAGL
-664 VIDENGVASVN
+664 VIDENGVAKVD
-675 ESTFNASDAAS
+675 EGKFNASDAAS

-706 AYKKYSEIVAA
+706 AYTEYSKIVSTRA
-717 RSIGINQKLND
+717 IGINQKLND

-735 KIDNETSTLSEDA
+735 KIDNKTSTLSEDA
-748 QEKVKKTAFQ
+748 KEKVKKAAFN

-770 RDFGMSEASAN
+770 KDFKMSEASAN

-800 DQSPTIQKL
+800 DDSPTIRNL

-841 DIQEAIVKRD
+841 DIQKAIAKSD
-851 YAGFIKALDNDT
+851 YAEFNKALENDT
-863 TLTPARKTKIKE
+863 TLTSDRKAKIRE

-919 GSTTFK
+919 GSTTFG
-925 DDNELIDTI
+925 DDNELIDAI
-934 RNKDRDSKEFKDAVK
+934 QNEDKDSKKFKDAVK
-949 RALLQDKVDGIA
+949 RALLQDKVNGIA

-972 NEIINLLPENQ
+972 NEIINLLPEDQ
-983 VKDKR
+983 VKGKRDK
-988 GEINKIA
+988 INEIA

-1016 LYSDKASAEKGL
+1016 LYANEGEAKKGL
-1028 AKLNKKYG
+1028 AKLNKYE
-1036 DIYQVSDVGGKF
+1036 DVYQVSNVGGKF

-1058 ANEVYDSIFDD
+1058 ANEIYDSIIDE
-1069 DKNQFVEITD
+1069 KTGKYVEITD
-1079 DKIDKILNTLDKHG
+1079 EKLDKIFNLLQKHDLIDKK
-1093 LVDKALLNRSKDAF
+1093 LLGDEFKNAF

-1120 EVASTDT
+1120 EIASTDT
-1127 TIINSFLSGYLDK
+1127 TIITSFLSGYLDK
-1140 LAKAQ
+1140 FNKIQ
-1145 TKYNESQ
+1145 SKYTESQ
-1152 KSVEATTVIH
+1152 NNTDASIAIH
-1162 GYSTKTDFRR
+1162 GYSTKVDFRR

-1177 KIIKEEKAKEDR
+1177 KIVKEEKAKERR
-1189 EKAAESVAEDT
+1189 EKAAESVAEGT
-1200 IGKFTDKQCMAALTS
+1200 IGKFTYPQCMAAVT
-1215 VFQHIGRRII
+1215 
-1225 GIPSDAVVDAK
+1225 
-1236 GIQQY
+1236 
-1241 ATILKSKADAG
+1241 
-1252 DLNGYFSV
+1252 
-1260 KDKIDITALLNRI
+1260 TALLTIGRSLGVPNDVVIDNLNIANYAKMLEKKAKEGGLNQVYTSRDKIEVTNLLNRLY
-1273 NKLPGDNNKTL
+1273 KLGEKTRPYL
-1284 LSACNAILNLFSNV
+1284 NACNAILNLFNHIEL
-1298 KLNENNTSSG
+1298 KDDTSMDMLK
-1308 IFNIYALGSATQQ
+1308 IYQAGSAT
-1321 REGTEI
+1321 ELHTPLENTNASLI
-1327 TEGNVIA
+1327 AAVI
-1334 LIINTAYPPK
+1334 NKAYPPT
-1344 DSENSI
+1344 DNENSI
-1350 FQTFNPLIVDKSIKK
+1350 TQTFNPLIVGKGIKN
-1365 DSEIYRLRSIENR
+1365 DSEIYRFRSIENR

-1418 GQHTLLDVILS
+1418 GQHTLLDLILS
-1429 QIPANELPIKNAYSY
+1429 QIPANELPIKNASSY

-1474 VSNTPTDDNFDSN
+1474 APKKFTDDNFDSN

-1502 PKPKVILNG
+1502 PAAKVTLNG
-1511 INEKDNLQ
+1511 INEKDILQ
-1519 NRIIN
+1519 DRIIK
-1524 FDKSLDGGGVI
+1524 FDKFLGGGGVI

-1551 MSERFIYMSCR
+1551 MSERYIYISCR
-1562 YAPSKSKATE
+1562 YAPSKDAE

-1598 EISNADQKKAV
+1598 EITNADQKKAA
-1609 LDKLAEKFLNS
+1609 LDKLAERYLDRNTGE
-1620 KKDME
+1620 MT
-1625 RTKIYDAMVAVEAY
+1625 RTKVYDAIVAIEAY

-1660 ESLETFLNTLN
+1660 ESLETFLNILN
-1671 NTDSVI
+1671 NTNSVV

-1690 NNKRKEKGETA
+1690 NNERKAKGETA

-1708 SSDITAIKDAYVSGR
+1708 KSEITTIKDAYLSR
-1723 FGDNGKYVYTYTED
+1723 KVYTYTED
-1737 NKLNKELRSR
+1737 NKLDKELRSR

-1757 KNKIKNKVASTP
+1757 KNKIFNKVAPAT
-1769 VKNTDTENEIH
+1769 VKGTDTENEIH
-1780 AESPVSVVEQ
+1780 AESNTSVVEQ

-1821 NQSTHY
+1821 NKSTHY

-1838 YVKDLAKA
+1838 YIKDLAKA

-1923 ENLVRSLGKQLVHSL
+1923 ENLVRSLGRQLVHSL

-1944 MERTPAN
+1944 TDRTRAD

-1967 LEVKEYVKKQ
+1967 LEVKGYVNKQ

-1989 MTEPSMRILT
+1989 MVEPSMRILT

-2012 NDNVITQEGKSTVRI
+2012 NDNVISQEGKSTVRI

-2040 IVGKKAFGDKQKEW
+2040 IVGKQAFDNKQNEW
-2054 GEKFNGKGAKRQTLV
+2054 KKKFNNGGAQRQTLV
-2069 RNFGDGNEYTVTINV
+2069 RNFGDGRQYTVTVNV

-2092 IKGDATS
+2092 IDDKDT

-2125 NFKTPKKFKRA
+2125 NFKTSKKFKKE
-2136 LYDKIIGTKL
+2136 LYKSIIGDKL
-2146 YKEGKKAKGYI
+2146 YKKGTKDYI
-2157 TNWRELDSE
+2157 TNWRELDPDLQ
-2166 TQARLGM
+2166 TRLGM
-2173 EEPSDLWGPDSANI
+2173 EDPNSLWGPDSANI

-2203 FVNSLPTD
+2203 FVNSLPETED
-2211 KDAELYFPSIF
+2211 LYFPTIF

-2235 NYREFKPYREFFD
+2235 NYREFKPYREFFEIAD
-2248 IDDEG
+2248 GKHKETIEIKNDD
-2253 HKDANSI
+2253 N
-2260 EFKDTDTDSDKKNK
+2260 KKNK

-2293 SFTKIEEVYENFYK
+2293 PFSKIEEVYNNFYEKFK
-2307 TLKEYEDDIGKGKP
+2307 THKEEIKANNFDE
-2321 DGFSE
+2321 FSKD
-2326 ALAKLKYI
+2326 LATLTYD
-2334 AVSKGEKA
+2334 AVSKGTKA
-2342 YKIDKSIPAAILM
+2342 YKIDKTIPAAILM
-2355 DAVKEAINS
+2355 GDVVKAL
-2364 NQNTVFDDIAAIEN
+2364 QKGDKTVFDNIEDIEN
-2378 GTLDTIDFPY
+2378 DTSNSIDFPY
-2388 TIEVD
+2388 MIEVD

-2425 IPTYLLEDGHGAG
+2425 IPAYRLGDKDDTG
-2438 AEATFGDFITL
+2438 AEAIFGDFITL
-2449 ASSND
+2449 ASNSD
-2454 SYKDIY
+2454 AYKDIY
-2460 ILSADKAA
+2460 LLSADKAA

-2488 DLDGLLRFLG
+2488 DLQGLLRFLG

-2528 TYGAGRTALLLHLG
+2528 TYGAGKSALLLHLG

-2564 VIDTFNQL
+2564 VIDIFNQL

-2589 IEYTKNSTEVHNL
+2589 LEYKKNSTEEHNP
-2602 EYYKGYAPVI
+2602 EYLKGYAPVI

-2660 HTINQI
+2660 HTIKQI
-2666 LNSSEFKDKDLN
+2666 LNSSEFKDKDLDN
-2678 QLTMQD
+2678 LTMQD
-2684 VRKIQEAVNSRLNL
+2684 VRKIQKAVNSRLNL
-2698 GPLGQSLDLMKQC
+2698 GPLDQSLDLMKQC

-2716 HDIVNSRLISTH
+2716 NDIVSSRLISTH

-2739 HVLNRESSGSKIPP
+2739 HILNRESSGSKIPP

-2778 LGIHDAEMLNIKQ
+2778 LGIHDAEMLNMNQ
-2791 LFGKGPNDNVVSK
+2791 LFGAGPNDNVVSK

-2829 AYENVRDSIPSD
+2829 AYENVRDSMSPD
-2841 EQQLI
+2841 EEQLI

-2866 ILNQAQKADDD
+2866 ILNEAQKADSDER
-2877 KTANIIFN
+2877 ANMIFN

-2899 SKAKEWSALL
+2899 DKAAEWRALL
-2909 DLELNPKESYDAL
+2909 DLELNPKKYDEL
-2922 SDTEKEAWRKDYYNV
+2922 NKDEKKAWQEDYYNV
-2937 TEPEDITEHKKW
+2937 KNPVDAD
-2949 EEGLKEEYKKW
+2949 LKQEYEKW

-2974 YKYIKSEHDALAKKI
+2974 YNYIKSEHAALAKRI
-2989 EKSVEGAFANLPEF
+2989 EKSVVGAFANLPEF

-3017 EEEQTELNDLYDKYI
+3017 TEEQAELNKLYEGYI
-3032 KYVKN
+3032 EYVKS
-3037 TKDVSFYEGFQKAY
+3037 TKNASFYEGFQKAY
-3051 TTPVEEDTTINN
+3051 TTPVEEDTAIDN
-3063 VNDSSY
+3063 VNKSNYD
-3069 KEDATTTQITADTIL
+3069 KDDTTTNITADTIL

-3093 KGIGLATESN
+3093 KNIKLATESN

-3116 GLKIKSSKRRALA
+3116 SLKIKSSKRRALA

-3141 DLNLIDGLLENVYS
+3141 DLNLIDGLLENVYGF
-3155 LTDKTAKNFSAF
+3155 TDKTAKDFSSF
-3167 NDKVPTIVFNGTH
+3167 NKNAKTIVFNGTH

-3194 KNTNLT
+3194 KNNNLT
-3200 QEGDAQLNTSKVLT
+3200 QVGDAQLNTSKVLT
-3214 EYIDGYLSALSAE
+3214 EYIGGYLSALNAE

-3258 IKYDNLANISVVVLP
+3258 LNYGNLVNISVVVLP

-3290 FLKEKLG
+3290 FLKDTLG
-3297 RDTNFKTLG
+3297 KDNFKTLG
-3306 VIARNQHKNLNKFNY
+3306 VIARNQNKNLNKFNY

-3329 LGLTGKSNIN
+3329 LGITGKSNIH

-3347 TGATEPCLNMNQQ
+3347 IGATETCLQMNQQ
-3360 RCSLYAADYYGFVDK
+3360 GCSLYAADYYGFLDK
-3375 NNLLMSSGYI
+3375 NNLLTTSGYI

-3408 SLSNNLKTIKEVED
+3408 SLSNSLLDAPKTIQEVVD
-3422 SFDGKGIS
+3422 SLTSKNIDIQGK
-3430 IKGMKTFNN
+3430 KDFTN
-3439 IFLKDMDQDFSAIT
+3439 IHLKDMDQDFSAIT

-3462 NSSGSIATAN
+3462 NSSGTIATAN

-3477 TNKSSPL
+3477 ANKSSPL
-3484 YEAYTIFKR
+3484 YKAYTIFKR

-3500 AYMNNPYVHRSNLFN
+3500 AYMNNPYVHRENLFN

-3534 CVRENSVTASDFLDF
+3534 CVRENSVSASDFLDF
-3549 VEPVLDSSNRTTG
+3549 VEPVTDSSNRTTG

-3571 KDLERYANFIGKFK
+3571 KDLDRYANFIGKFK
-3585 ESVFENVTAISYR
+3585 DSVFENNTAISYR

-3636 TVLPEEIAAANID
+3636 TVLSEEIAAANLD

-3681 SNIPDKAIKNIDFTG
+3681 ANIQGKEIKNIDFTG
-3696 VPVGKEFA
+3696 IPVGKEFA

-3886 PFTTDPQIE
+3886 PSTTDPQIE

-3905 MINAVDKMSKRVNF
+3905 MINAIDKMSKRVNF

-3942 SDSKISN
+3942 SDSKISS

-3998 KTIAD
+3998 KAIAD
-4003 KIRNVSFGRFKQNT
+4003 KIRNVSFGRFKRDT
-4017 LANNFGRAANKLVN
+4017 LGNNFGRAANKLVN

-4155 YSKEE
+4155 YNKEE
-4160 MQRLLTDDTY
+4160 IQKLLVDDTY
-4170 RYNQIIRYRDRL
+4170 RYSQIKRYRDKL
-4182 AKQANGNYFINASIG
+4182 AKQVNGNYFINASIG
-4197 LANKLVRGVNTSGI
+4197 LANKLVTGINTSGI

-4231 VDRNLVNDIDK
+4231 VDSNLVNDIDK

-4256 AKPYKELSKNIDT
+4256 GKPYKELSKNVDT

-4300 GETFGGITKNKY
+4300 GETFGGITKNRY

-4414 MNSNN
+4414 MNSSN

-4571 GGVTNYISY
+4571 GGITNYISY

-4676 RAIEA
+4676 RGIEA

-4729 IINDAKSPVYQ
+4729 VINDAKSPVYQ

>member
-13 QDSLDSYDESEYDQ
+13 QDSLDSYGDSEYDQ
-27 LIKDASDEKFNRT
+27 LIKDASDERFNRT
-40 ISPLYAEASA
+40 LSPLYEEASA

-67 GNQLELEIE
+67 GNQLELEVE

-90 NQLLRVISSDP
+90 NQLLRIISSDP
-101 ILSKRY
+101 TLSKRY

-139 DSNLGFTDK
+139 DSNLSFTDK
-148 VLNGFKQTLGDLI
+148 VLNGFKKTLGDAI

-205 FSNDPI
+205 FSSDPI

-259 DKNTFLGSNKISPE
+259 DRNTFLGSNKISPE
-273 TAQSMME
+273 AAQSMME

-301 FFNIKQAAQHPLD
+301 FFNIKQAAKHPLD

-453 EVDSALQKENTKKA
+453 EVDSALQKENTRKA

-477 AEGKTSLTDKAV
+477 AEGNTSLTDRV
-489 DIMERASKSTITAPY
+489 TDVMERASKSTITAPY
-504 KLNQFLHTH
+504 KLNQALHTY

-556 SGIVGGGMFHATS
+556 SGLVGGGMFHATS
-569 SPLMAGAKYGKNKV
+569 SPAMAGIRYGKNKV
-583 TESSIYKQGKE
+583 TESSIYKKGKE

-615 VEKLDPEKSLTAL
+615 VDKLDPEKSLTAL

-635 KKIQNGEL
+635 EKIQNGEL
-643 EKYKNKLNSIAGN
+643 EKYKNKLDSIASN
-656 DSLLKAGL
+656 DSLKKAGL
-664 VIDENGVASVN
+664 VIDENGVAKVD
-675 ESTFNASDAAS
+675 EGKFNASDAAS
-686 DPKML
+686 DPKMHS
-691 NRLKKKAKEYNDLSK
+691 RLEKKAKEYNDLSK
-706 AYKKYSEIVAA
+706 AYKRYSEIVAA

-728 LIKQESE
+728 LVKQESE
-735 KIDNETSTLSEDA
+735 KIDNKTSTLSEDA
-748 QEKVKKTAFQ
+748 QEKVKKTAFK

-770 RDFGMSEASAN
+770 KDFEMSEASAN

-787 NSTKDNESYDFSK
+787 NSTKDGESYDFSK
-800 DQSPTIQKL
+800 DESPNIKNL
-809 DIVEPSLGKSI
+809 DMVDPSLGKSI

-841 DIQEAIVKRD
+841 DIQKAIAKSD
-851 YAGFIKALDNDT
+851 YAAFNEALNKDA
-863 TLTPARKTKIKE
+863 TLTPKRKAKIRE

-913 RKTILD
+913 RKTIL
-919 GSTTFK
+919 GEGTTK
-925 DDNELIDTI
+925 GDKELIDTI
-934 RNKDRDSKEFKDAVK
+934 QDAKADSPEFKNAVK
-949 RALLQDKVDGIA
+949 NLLLKDKVDGIEG
-961 DSESD
+961 SESD

-972 NEIINLLPENQ
+972 NEIINLLPEDQ

-988 GEINKIA
+988 DKINEIA

-1016 LYSDKASAEKGL
+1016 LYTNKGEAEKGL

-1036 DIYQVSDVGGKF
+1036 DIYQVSDVDGKF

-1079 DKIDKILNTLDKHG
+1079 DKVDKILNTLDKHG

-1107 KEALKRAS
+1107 KEALKKAS

-1140 LAKAQ
+1140 FVKLQ

-1152 KSVEATTVIH
+1152 KSAEATTVIH

-1189 EKAAESVAEDT
+1189 EKAAESVAKDT
-1200 IGKFTDKQCMAALTS
+1200 VGSFNDKQCMAAVTTALLT
-1215 VFQHIGRRII
+1215 IGR
-1225 GIPSDAVVDAK
+1225 SLAVPNNVVLDNFNIANYTEVLKKKAK
-1236 GIQQY
+1236 EGGLNQVY
-1241 ATILKSKADAG
+1241 TI
-1252 DLNGYFSV
+1252 
-1260 KDKIDITALLNRI
+1260 KDKIEVRNLLNRLY
-1273 NKLPGDNNKTL
+1273 KLGAQGEKTKTYL
-1284 LSACNAILNLFSNV
+1284 NACNAILNLFNHIELKEDTSESTL
-1298 KLNENNTSSG
+1298 KL
-1308 IFNIYALGSATQQ
+1308 YQAGSAT
-1321 REGTEI
+1321 EI
-1327 TEGNVIA
+1327 HKVDDNINASFITAVI
-1334 LIINTAYPPK
+1334 NKAYPPT
-1344 DSENSI
+1344 DNENSI
-1350 FQTFNPLIVDKSIKK
+1350 TQTFNPLIVDKGIKK
-1365 DSEIYRLRSIENR
+1365 DSEIYRFRGIENR

-1384 EVLKNKDGKRKK
+1384 EVLKKKDGKRKK
-1396 ILNILKKLY
+1396 ILNIFKKLY
-1405 NTPIKGTD
+1405 ETPIKGTD

-1418 GQHTLLDVILS
+1418 GQHTLLDIILS

-1474 VSNTPTDDNFDSN
+1474 APKTPTDDNFDSN
-1487 ADANIGVTKSYMNSK
+1487 ADANIGVTKSYRNSK
-1502 PKPKVILNG
+1502 PGIKVPLDG
-1511 INEKDNLQ
+1511 IKEKDTLEK
-1519 NRIIN
+1519 RIIN
-1524 FDKSLDGGGVI
+1524 FDKSLGGGGVI

-1551 MSERFIYMSCR
+1551 MSERFIYISCR
-1562 YAPSKSKATE
+1562 YAPSKSKAVG
-1572 EVKGIDKLIEAAT
+1572 EVKGINKLIEAAT

-1609 LDKLAEKFLNS
+1609 LDKLAEKYLDS
-1620 KKDME
+1620 KTDEMA
-1625 RTKIYDAMVAVEAY
+1625 RTKVYDAMVAVEAY

-1650 APVDYANAGE
+1650 VPVNYADAGE

-1671 NTDSVI
+1671 NTDSPV
-1677 KSLNGINDEAKEF
+1677 KSLKGINYEAKEF
-1690 NNKRKEKGETA
+1690 NNERKEKDETA

-1708 SSDITAIKDAYVSGR
+1708 DNEIREINDAYLSGNDKV
-1723 FGDNGKYVYTYTED
+1723 GGKYVYTYTD
-1737 NKLNKELRSR
+1737 KLENKELRSR

-1757 KNKIKNKVASTP
+1757 KNKISNKVAPTP
-1769 VKNTDTENEIH
+1769 SKGTETENEIKT
-1780 AESPVSVVEQ
+1780 ESNTSVVQQ

-1821 NQSTHY
+1821 KYSANY
-1827 RGISKLPIILK
+1827 KGISKLPIILK

-1902 LSKILS
+1902 LSKILK
-1908 PAAMNKLATTKGCNL
+1908 PAAMNTLAKTKGCNL

-1944 MERTPAN
+1944 MDRTPAN

-2012 NDNVITQEGKSTVRI
+2012 NDNVISQEGKSTVRI

-2040 IVGKKAFGDKQKEW
+2040 IVGETDFKAKQKEW
-2054 GEKFNGKGAKRQTLV
+2054 EEKFKKGSAHRETLV
-2069 RNFGDGNEYTVTINV
+2069 RNFGDGRQYTVTINV
-2084 DNNFAEVK
+2084 DNNFAKVY
-2092 IKGDATS
+2092 IKEDNKT

-2115 KANAIIEELL
+2115 NANAIIEELL
-2125 NFKTPKKFKRA
+2125 NFKTPKKFKKD
-2136 LYDKIIGTKL
+2136 LYKKIIGNAL
-2146 YKEGKKAKGYI
+2146 YKNRTDPSKGYI
-2157 TNWRELDSE
+2157 TSWRELDPDL
-2166 TQARLGM
+2166 QARLGM

-2194 LRWAIEFDR
+2194 LRWAIEFDK
-2203 FVNSLPTD
+2203 FVQGLSGTED
-2211 KDAELYFPSIF
+2211 LYFPSIF

-2235 NYREFKPYREFFD
+2235 NYREFKPYREFFEIAD
-2248 IDDEG
+2248 IG
-2253 HKDANSI
+2253 HIDADKI
-2260 EFKDTDTDSDKKNK
+2260 EFKGDSDSNKKNK

-2293 SFTKIEEVYENFYK
+2293 SFK
-2307 TLKEYEDDIGKGKP
+2307 DIGDVYAKFYEIFKKHRDEIGRGYL
-2321 DGFSE
+2321 DDFSK
-2326 ALAKLKYI
+2326 ALAEEKYT
-2334 AVSKGEKA
+2334 AVSKGTKA

-2355 DAVKEAINS
+2355 DSLKNDIN
-2364 NQNTVFDDIAAIEN
+2364 NTVFDTIAAIES
-2378 GTLDTIDFPY
+2378 GTADTINFPY
-2388 TIEVD
+2388 MIEVD

-2425 IPTYLLEDGHGAG
+2425 IPTYLLEGKPGDG
-2438 AEATFGDFITL
+2438 AEAIFGDFITL
-2449 ASSND
+2449 ASDKNA
-2454 SYKDIY
+2454 YKDIY

-2482 NASENR
+2482 NASVNEE
-2488 DLDGLLRFLG
+2488 LAGLLRFLG

-2528 TYGAGRTALLLHLG
+2528 TYGAGKSALLLHLG

-2552 LAKAGN
+2552 LAKAGK

-2564 VIDTFNQL
+2564 VIDIFNQL

-2589 IEYTKNSTEVHNL
+2589 LEYTKNSTGDHNL
-2602 EYYKGYAPVI
+2602 EHLRGYAPVI

-2639 EAQDRARIINK
+2639 EAQDRSRIINK

-2678 QLTMQD
+2678 NLTMQD
-2684 VRKIQEAVNSRLNL
+2684 ARKIQKAVNSRLNL

-2716 HDIVNSRLISTH
+2716 NDIVNSRLISTH

-2739 HVLNRESSGSKIPP
+2739 HILNRESSGSKIPP

-2829 AYENVRDSIPSD
+2829 AYENVRDSMSSD
-2841 EQQLI
+2841 DQQLI
-2846 NGAMNDLEEYSNRQ
+2846 NGAMNELEEYSNRQ

-2866 ILNQAQKADDD
+2866 ILDQAQKAKDD
-2877 KTANIIFN
+2877 TRANRIFN

-2899 SKAKEWSALL
+2899 SKAKEWSDLL
-2909 DLELNPKESYDAL
+2909 NLELNPEEYGELNEDQK
-2922 SDTEKEAWRKDYYNV
+2922 KAWQKDYYNI
-2937 TEPEDITEHKKW
+2937 TEPATGTKEHTDW
-2949 EEGLKEEYKKW
+2949 EKGLKEEYEKW
-2960 KEDKETKY
+2960 KEDKKTKY

-2974 YKYIKSEHDALAKKI
+2974 YNYIKSEHDALAKKI
-2989 EKSVEGAFANLPEF
+2989 EKSVEGAFGNLPEF
-3003 ISYLTSGTS
+3003 ISYITSKES

-3017 EEEQTELNDLYDKYI
+3017 EEERTKLNSLYKDYI
-3032 KYVKN
+3032 DHVRT

-3051 TTPVEEDTTINN
+3051 TTPVEENTAIKD

-3069 KEDATTTQITADTIL
+3069 KEGATTTKITADTIL

-3093 KGIGLATESN
+3093 KDIGLATESN

-3116 GLKIKSSKRRALA
+3116 SLKIKSSKRRALA

-3141 DLNLIDGLLENVYS
+3141 DLNLIDGLLENAYGV
-3155 LTDKTAKNFSAF
+3155 TDKTAKNFASF

-3194 KNTNLT
+3194 KNNNLT
-3200 QEGDAQLNTSKVLT
+3200 QVGDARLDTKGVLT
-3214 EYIDGYLSALSAE
+3214 EYIDGYLSVLSAE
-3227 VKDKGATQLVF
+3227 VENKKATQLVF

-3247 IVNALLNTNIG
+3247 IVNAILNTNIG
-3258 IKYDNLANISVVVLP
+3258 VKYKNLQNISVVVLP

-3306 VIARNQHKNLNKFNY
+3306 VIARNQNKNLNKFNY
-3321 LYNNSFSK
+3321 LYNNSLSK
-3329 LGLTGKSNIN
+3329 LGITGKSNIN

-3347 TGATEPCLNMNQQ
+3347 TGATETCLNMNQKE
-3360 RCSLYAADYYGFVDK
+3360 CPLYAADYYGFLDN
-3375 NNLLMSSGYI
+3375 NNLIMDSGYI

-3408 SLSNNLKTIKEVED
+3408 SLSDTPKTIKGVED
-3422 SFDGKGIS
+3422 SFNNKGI
-3430 IKGMKTFNN
+3430 KVQGMKVFQN
-3439 IFLKDMDQDFSAIT
+3439 IPLTNMDQDFSAIT

-3477 TNKSSPL
+3477 ANKSSPL
-3484 YEAYTIFKR
+3484 YMAYNIFKK

-3500 AYMNNPYVHRSNLFN
+3500 AYLNNPYVRRENLFN

-3534 CVRENSVTASDFLDF
+3534 CVRENAVSASDFLDF

-3585 ESVFENVTAISYR
+3585 DSVFENDTAISYR
-3598 ESPFNAFMKDAYKKA
+3598 ESPFNKFMKDAYKQA
-3613 QDTAEDAR
+3613 QNTAEDAR

-3636 TVLPEEIAAANID
+3636 TVLSDEITAANID

-3669 KPRNDGNSFYYD
+3669 KPRNNGDSFYYD
-3681 SNIPDKAIKNIDFTG
+3681 TSITGKVVKNIDFTG
-3696 VPVGKEFA
+3696 IPAGKEYA
-3704 KSLNELFRANI
+3704 KSLNELFRANV
-3715 VNHNKQ
+3715 VNHNKKI
-3721 VIRTLSR
+3721 IRTLSKD
-3728 NIHGYSYQE
+3728 IHGYSYQE

-3886 PFTTDPQIE
+3886 PSTTDPQIE

-3942 SDSKISN
+3942 SDSRISS

-3998 KTIAD
+3998 KAIAD
-4003 KIRNVSFGRFKQNT
+4003 KIRNVSFGRFKQDT
-4017 LANNFGRAANKLVN
+4017 LGNNFGRAANKLVN

-4038 AVADYSVV
+4038 AVADYSVL
-4046 SSMKPNTE
+4046 SNMKPNTE

-4155 YSKEE
+4155 YNKEE
-4160 MQRLLTDDTY
+4160 IQRLLVDDTY
-4170 RYNQIIRYRDRL
+4170 RYSQIKRYRDKL

-4221 MSGSSMSNPN
+4221 MSGSSVSNPN
-4231 VDRNLVNDIDK
+4231 VDSNLVNDIDK

-4256 AKPYKELSKNIDT
+4256 GKPYKELSKNVDT

-4300 GETFGGITKNKY
+4300 GETFGGITKNRY

-4350 VEGKF
+4350 MEGKF

-4403 MKSYINQRIKD
+4403 MKAYINQRIKD
-4414 MNSNN
+4414 MNSSN

-4544 TKYLSGIVGYREVSA
+4544 TKYLSGIIGYREVSA

-4571 GGVTNYISY
+4571 GGITDYISY

-4676 RAIEA
+4676 RGIEA

-4729 IINDAKSPVYQ
+4729 VINDAKSPVYQ

>member
-27 LIKDASDEKFNRT
+27 LIKDASDERFNRT
-40 ISPLYAEASA
+40 ISPLYAEAAA
-50 QVDREA
+50 QVDRET

-67 GNQLELEIE
+67 GNQLELEVE

-90 NQLLRVISSDP
+90 NQLLRIISSDP
-101 ILSKRY
+101 TLSKRY

-129 PRAALAGYEI
+129 PRAALAGYEV

-174 NLPLNDLKGIDK
+174 NLPLNDLRGIDK

-191 QKFSNELAEAQEQL
+191 HKFSNELAEAQEQL

-259 DKNTFLGSNKISPE
+259 DRNTFLGSNKISPE
-273 TAQSMME
+273 AAQSMIE

-430 SDAASQSRAAIS
+430 SDAATQSRAAIS

-477 AEGKTSLTDKAV
+477 AEGKTSLTDKVADV
-489 DIMERASKSTITAPY
+489 MERASKSTITAPY
-504 KLNQFLHTH
+504 KLNQALHTY

-543 GEYDQNELAKAAA
+543 GEYDQNALAKAAA

-583 TESSIYKQGKE
+583 TESSIYKKGKE
-594 WLFGPRI
+594 WLLGPRI

-615 VEKLDPEKSLTAL
+615 VDKLDPEKSLTAL

-635 KKIQNGEL
+635 KKIQDTEL
-643 EKYKNKLNSIAGN
+643 EKYKNKLTSIAEN
-656 DSLLKAGL
+656 KSLEKAGL
-664 VIDENGVASVN
+664 VIKDGVASVDD
-675 ESTFNASDAAS
+675 SIFNASDAAS
-686 DPKML
+686 DPKMHS
-691 NRLKKKAKEYNDLSK
+691 RLEKKAKEYNDLSK

-717 RSIGINQKLND
+717 RTIGINQKLKD

-735 KIDNETSTLSEDA
+735 KIDNGISTLSEDA
-748 QEKVKKTAFQ
+748 QEKVKKTAFK

-770 RDFGMSEASAN
+770 KDFEMSEASAN

-800 DQSPTIQKL
+800 DKSTTIQNL

-828 VDTAEYIDMLENP
+828 IDTAEYIDMLENP
-841 DIQEAIVKRD
+841 DIQKAIVKGD
-851 YAGFIKALDNDT
+851 YAAFNEALNNDT
-863 TLTPARKTKIKE
+863 ILTPARKAKIKE

-913 RKTILD
+913 RKTIL
-919 GSTTFK
+919 GEGTTK
-925 DDNELIDTI
+925 GDKELIDTVQ
-934 RNKDRDSKEFKDAVK
+934 KAKADSPEFKNAVK
-949 RALLQDKVDGIA
+949 NLLLKDKVDGIA

-972 NEIINLLPENQ
+972 NEIINLLPEDQ

-988 GEINKIA
+988 KAINEIA

-1016 LYSDKASAEKGL
+1016 LYTNQEEANKGL

-1036 DIYQVSDVGGKF
+1036 DIYQVSNVGGKF

-1058 ANEVYDSIFDD
+1058 INEVYDSIFDD

-1079 DKIDKILNTLDKHG
+1079 DKVDEILGILDKHD
-1093 LVDKALLNRSKDAF
+1093 LIDKDILIEKHKNAF
-1107 KEALKRAS
+1107 KEALKKAS

-1120 EVASTDT
+1120 EVAPTDT

-1140 LAKAQ
+1140 LVKAQ

-1152 KSVEATTVIH
+1152 KSAEATTVIH

-1177 KIIKEEKAKEDR
+1177 KIIKEEKAKEDK
-1189 EKAAESVAEDT
+1189 EKAAESVAEGT
-1200 IGKFTDKQCMAALTS
+1200 IGSFTEKQCMAAVTTALQAIARNLGMPNNIVLDS
-1215 VFQHIGRRII
+1215 SNAAIYAKNLMQK
-1225 GIPSDAVVDAK
+1225 VDK
-1236 GIQQY
+1236 GELRQFY
-1241 ATILKSKADAG
+1241 T
-1252 DLNGYFSV
+1252 V
-1260 KDKIDITALLNRI
+1260 KDKIEVRSLLNRLY
-1273 NKLPGDNNKTL
+1273 KLGDKTKTYL
-1284 LSACNAILNLFSNV
+1284 NACNAILNLFSHIEL
-1298 KLNENNTSSG
+1298 KEDTSIG
-1308 IFNIYALGSATQQ
+1308 MLQLYQAGSAT
-1321 REGTEI
+1321 EWHKVDDNLNASFI
-1327 TEGNVIA
+1327 AKVI
-1334 LIINTAYPPK
+1334 NEAYPPTNN
-1344 DSENSI
+1344 ENSI
-1350 FQTFNPLIVDKSIKK
+1350 TQTFNPLIVDKVIKN
-1365 DSEIYRLRSIENR
+1365 DSEIYRFRSIENR

-1405 NTPIKGTD
+1405 KTPIKGTD

-1418 GQHTLLDVILS
+1418 GQHTLLDLILS
-1429 QIPANELPIKNAYSY
+1429 QIPANELPIKNASSY

-1474 VSNTPTDDNFDSN
+1474 APKTPTDDNFDSN
-1487 ADANIGVTKSYMNSK
+1487 ADANIGVTKSYMDSK
-1502 PKPKVILNG
+1502 PAAKVILEG
-1511 INEKDNLQ
+1511 INRKDTLQ
-1519 NRIIN
+1519 NRIIK
-1524 FDKSLDGGGVI
+1524 FDKFLGGGGVI

-1551 MSERFIYMSCR
+1551 MSERFIYISCR
-1562 YAPSKSKATE
+1562 YAPSSAE
-1572 EVKGIDKLIEAAT
+1572 EVKGIDKLIEAAI

-1590 YMAIKKYV
+1590 YMAIRKYV
-1598 EISNADQKKAV
+1598 KITNADQKKAA
-1609 LDKLAEKFLNS
+1609 LDKLTEKYLDSNTNE
-1620 KKDME
+1620 MT
-1625 RTKIYDAMVAVEAY
+1625 RTKVYDAIVAVEAY
-1639 TIGEATTYTEH
+1639 TIGDATTYTEH
-1650 APVDYANAGE
+1650 VPVNYADAGE

-1671 NTDSVI
+1671 NTNSTI
-1677 KSLNGINDEAKEF
+1677 KTLEGINYEAKGF
-1690 NNKRKEKGETA
+1690 NNERKKEGETA
-1701 QEIGTLT
+1701 QEISTLT
-1708 SSDITAIKDAYVSGR
+1708 KDEITKVNDAYSSGE
-1723 FGDNGKYVYTYTED
+1723 KIYTYKRGELD
-1737 NKLNKELRSR
+1737 KELRSR

-1757 KNKIKNKVASTP
+1757 KNKIYNKVASAP
-1769 VKNTDTENEIH
+1769 VKGTDTENEIH
-1780 AESPVSVVEQ
+1780 AESTVSVVEQ

-1821 NQSTHY
+1821 NKSTNY
-1827 RGISKLPIILK
+1827 RGISKLSIILS
-1838 YVKDLAKA
+1838 YIKDLAKA

-1923 ENLVRSLGKQLVHSL
+1923 ENLVRSLGRQIVHSL

-1944 MERTPAN
+1944 TDRTPAH

-1958 ELGLRAINM
+1958 ELGLRTINM
-1967 LEVKEYVKKQ
+1967 LEVKGYVEKQ
-1977 YLNTETGELSEN
+1977 YLNTETGELSTE

-2012 NDNVITQEGKSTVRI
+2012 NDNVISQEGKSTVRI

-2040 IVGKKAFGDKQKEW
+2040 IVGEEAFNNKQNEWKTKFENKGD
-2054 GEKFNGKGAKRQTLV
+2054 AKRQTLV
-2069 RNFGDGNEYTVTINV
+2069 RNFGDGRQYTVTINV
-2084 DNNFAEVK
+2084 NNNFAKVEINDGK
-2092 IKGDATS
+2092 EGP

-2125 NFKTPKKFKRA
+2125 NFKTPKKFKKD
-2136 LYDKIIGTKL
+2136 LYNKIIGTAL
-2146 YKEGKKAKGYI
+2146 YKEGIRSKGYI
-2157 TNWRELDSE
+2157 TSWRELDSDL
-2166 TQARLGM
+2166 QARLGM

-2203 FVNSLPTD
+2203 FVQGLTTTD
-2211 KDAELYFPSIF
+2211 ENLYFPSIF

-2235 NYREFKPYREFFD
+2235 NYREFKPYREFFEIVD
-2248 IDDEG
+2248 KGHEG
-2253 HKDANSI
+2253 ANNISF
-2260 EFKDTDTDSDKKNK
+2260 ETDSSEDKENK

-2293 SFTKIEEVYENFYK
+2293 TFKDIGDVYATFYK
-2307 TLKEYEDDIGKGKP
+2307 IFDKYREDIKNGKLE
-2321 DGFSE
+2321 DFSK
-2326 ALAKLKYI
+2326 ALAEEKYT
-2334 AVSKGEKA
+2334 AVSKGTKA
-2342 YKIDKSIPAAILM
+2342 YKIDKSIPAAILIN
-2355 DAVKEAINS
+2355 AVKDALNNDINDS
-2364 NQNTVFDDIAAIEN
+2364 VFDNIAAIEK
-2378 GTLDTIDFPY
+2378 GTKTTIDFPY

-2413 EISIKKMIAVGV
+2413 EISIRKMIAVGV
-2425 IPTYLLEDGHGAG
+2425 IPTYRLRDKSGAG

-2449 ASSND
+2449 ASDND
-2454 SYKDIY
+2454 AYYKDIY
-2460 ILSADKAA
+2460 LLSADKAA

-2482 NASENR
+2482 NASENKE
-2488 DLDGLLRFLG
+2488 LAGLLRFLG

-2528 TYGAGRTALLLHLG
+2528 TYGAGRAALLLHLG

-2558 SGNFSE
+2558 SGNSPE
-2564 VIDTFNQL
+2564 VIDILNQL
-2572 AELNG
+2572 AELND

-2589 IEYTKNSTEVHNL
+2589 LEYIKNSTEDHDL
-2602 EYYKGYAPVI
+2602 EHLRGYAPVI

-2625 CLVEIVNSS
+2625 CLIEIVNSS

-2639 EAQDRARIINK
+2639 EAQDRSRIINK

-2666 LNSSEFKDKDLN
+2666 LNSSEFKDKDLDK
-2678 QLTMQD
+2678 LTMQD

-2716 HDIVNSRLISTH
+2716 NDIVSSRLISTH

-2778 LGIHDAEMLNIKQ
+2778 LGIHDAEMLNINQ
-2791 LFGKGPNDNVVSK
+2791 LFGEGPNKNVVSK

-2829 AYENVRDSIPSD
+2829 AYENVRDSMSSD
-2841 EQQLI
+2841 EKQLI

-2866 ILNQAQKADDD
+2866 ILEQAQKADSDAE
-2877 KTANIIFN
+2877 ANIIFN

-2909 DLELNPKESYDAL
+2909 NLELNPKEYNDL
-2922 SDTEKEAWRKDYYNV
+2922 TKDEKEAWQEDYYNV
-2937 TEPEDITEHKKW
+2937 TEPEDATEHTKW
-2949 EEGLKEEYKKW
+2949 ENGLEQEYEKW
-2960 KEDKETKY
+2960 KKDKETKY

-2974 YKYIKSEHDALAKKI
+2974 YNYIKSEHDALAKKI

-3003 ISYLTSGTS
+3003 IKYLTSGTS

-3017 EEEQTELNDLYDKYI
+3017 KEEQDKLNNLYEKYI
-3032 KYVKN
+3032 NHVKS
-3037 TKDVSFYEGFQKAY
+3037 TRDTSFYNGFQKAY
-3051 TTPVEEDTTINN
+3051 TTHVEEDTAIDK
-3063 VNDSSY
+3063 VNKSSY
-3069 KEDATTTQITADTIL
+3069 KEDATTTDITADTIL

-3093 KGIGLATESN
+3093 KNIKLATESN
-3103 IRETIGGSVYKFS
+3103 IREAIGGSVYKFS

-3141 DLNLIDGLLENVYS
+3141 DLNLIDGLLENAYG
-3155 LTDKTAKNFSAF
+3155 LTDRTAKNFSAF

-3214 EYIDGYLSALSAE
+3214 EYIDGYLSVLNSE

-3247 IVNALLNTNIG
+3247 IVNAILNTNIVF
-3258 IKYDNLANISVVVLP
+3258 KYNNLTNISVVVLP

-3290 FLKEKLG
+3290 FLKDKLG
-3297 RDTNFKTLG
+3297 KDNFKTLG
-3306 VIARNQHKNLNKFNY
+3306 VIARNQNKNLNKFNY

-3329 LGLTGKSNIN
+3329 LGITGKSNIN

-3347 TGATEPCLNMNQQ
+3347 TGATETCLNMNQQ

-3375 NNLLMSSGYI
+3375 NNLLMTSGYI

-3399 SSGILAYQN
+3399 SSGVLAYQN
-3408 SLSNNLKTIKEVED
+3408 SLSNPPKTIQGVMEKFGEKNISINGVKTFNEN
-3422 SFDGKGIS
+3422 IS
-3430 IKGMKTFNN
+3430 IKNV
-3439 IFLKDMDQDFSAIT
+3439 DQDFSAIT

-3462 NSSGSIATAN
+3462 NSSGSVATAN

-3477 TNKSSPL
+3477 SNKSSPL
-3484 YEAYTIFKR
+3484 YKAYAIFKK

-3500 AYMNNPYVHRSNLFN
+3500 AYMNNPYIHRENLFN
-3515 PVTLEVPLSNAMN
+3515 PVTIEVPLSNAMN
-3528 VTVTFV
+3528 VTVTFM
-3534 CVRENSVTASDFLDF
+3534 CVRENSVSASDFLKF
-3549 VEPVLDSSNRTTG
+3549 VEPVVDSSNRVTG

-3571 KDLERYANFIGKFK
+3571 KDLERYTNFIGKFK
-3585 ESVFENVTAISYR
+3585 ETVFENDSSLSYGN
-3598 ESPFNAFMKDAYKKA
+3598 SAFNKFMKGAYEQA

-3636 TVLPEEIAAANID
+3636 TVLSEEIAAANLD
-3649 MMGKDTSK
+3649 MMGRDTSK

-3669 KPRNDGNSFYYD
+3669 KLGKDGSSFYYD
-3681 SNIPDKAIKNIDFTG
+3681 TTNSPAKVIKNIDFTG
-3696 VPVGKEFA
+3696 VPPGKDYAE
-3704 KSLNELFRANI
+3704 SLNELFRANI

-3721 VIRTLSR
+3721 IIRTLSS

-3752 NEEARELYNRLSS
+3752 NEEARELYNRLSN

-3886 PFTTDPQIE
+3886 PSTTDPQIE

-3942 SDSKISN
+3942 PDSKISN

-3974 VKEEALGSAR
+3974 VEEEALSSAR

-3998 KTIAD
+3998 KAIAD

-4017 LANNFGRAANKLVN
+4017 LGNNFGRAANKLVN
-4031 SVGEFAG
+4031 SVGEFTS
-4038 AVADYSVV
+4038 AVADYSVL

-4160 MQRLLTDDTY
+4160 MQRLLVDDTY
-4170 RYNQIIRYRDRL
+4170 RYSQIKRYRDKL

-4231 VDRNLVNDIDK
+4231 VDSNLVNDIDK

-4256 AKPYKELSKNIDT
+4256 GKPYKELSKNIDT

-4300 GETFGGITKNKY
+4300 GETFGGITKNRY

-4318 QLEAYEHL
+4318 QVEAYEHL
-4326 GYSKIRKAKLDPI
+4326 GYSRLRKAKLDPI

-4350 VEGKF
+4350 MEGKF

-4403 MKSYINQRIKD
+4403 MKAYINQRIKD

-4450 EKDSEEITK
+4450 EKDSEEIAK

-4475 IERSKTPE
+4475 IERTKTPE

-4495 YLDRRSS
+4495 YLDRRNS

-4511 MEDNDLV
+4511 MEDSDLV

-4559 NKLDLDYQEKLK
+4559 NKLDLEYQEKLK
-4571 GGVTNYISY
+4571 GGITDYISY

-4627 GLSPKQICNYQL
+4627 GLSPKQICEYQL

-4676 RAIEA
+4676 RGIEA

-4711 KDVIDTYLPKGAQ
+4711 KDVIDTYLPRGAQ

-4729 IINDAKSPVYQ
+4729 VINDAKSPVYQ

-4772 CRQCLQTFV
+4772 CRQCLQTFI

>member
-1 MANSTYDLYQAR
+1 MTNSTYDLYQAR

-27 LIKDASDEKFNRT
+27 LIKDASDERFNRT

-90 NQLLRVISSDP
+90 NQLLRIISSDP
-101 ILSKRY
+101 TLSKRY

-148 VLNGFKQTLGDLI
+148 VLNGFKRTLGDLI

-205 FSNDPI
+205 FSSDPI

-259 DKNTFLGSNKISPE
+259 DRNTFLGSNKISPE
-273 TAQSMME
+273 AAQSMME

-301 FFNIKQAAQHPLD
+301 FFNIKQAAKHPLD

-380 TAVDHAGMYGVT
+380 TAVDHAGMYGIT

-430 SDAASQSRAAIS
+430 SDAATQSRAAIS

-477 AEGKTSLTDKAV
+477 AEGKTSLTDKVA
-489 DIMERASKSTITAPY
+489 DIMERAAKSTATAPY
-504 KLNQFLHTH
+504 KLNQALHTY

-556 SGIVGGGMFHATS
+556 SGLVGGGMFHATS
-569 SPLMAGAKYGKNKV
+569 SPAMAGVRYGKNKV
-583 TESSIYKQGKE
+583 TESSIYKKGKE

-615 VEKLDPEKSLTAL
+615 VGKLDPEKSMTAL
-628 QEYSDSL
+628 QEYSNSL

-643 EKYKNKLNSIAGN
+643 EKYKNKLTSIAEN
-656 DSLLKAGL
+656 DSLQKAGL
-664 VIDENGVASVN
+664 VIDENGVASID
-675 ESTFNASDAAS
+675 EGKFNASDVAS
-686 DPKML
+686 DPKMHS
-691 NRLKKKAKEYNDLSK
+691 RLEKKAKEYNDLSK
-706 AYKKYSEIVAA
+706 AYEKYSKIVEA
-717 RSIGINQKLND
+717 RTIGINQKLND

-735 KIDNETSTLSEDA
+735 KIDNKTSTLSEDA
-748 QEKVKKTAFQ
+748 QEKVKKAAFK

-770 RDFGMSEASAN
+770 KDFAMSEASAER
-781 KYYDYI
+781 YYDYI
-787 NSTKDNESYDFSK
+787 NSTKDGESYDFSK
-800 DQSPTIQKL
+800 DKSSTIQNL
-809 DIVEPSLGKSI
+809 DMVDPSLGKSI

-828 VDTAEYIDMLENP
+828 VDTAEYLDMLENP
-841 DIQEAIVKRD
+841 DIQEAITKRD
-851 YAGFIKALDNDT
+851 YAAFKEALEKDT
-863 TLTPARKTKIKE
+863 TLTPARKEKITE

-919 GSTTFK
+919 ESTTFK
-925 DDNELIDTI
+925 DDNELINTI
-934 RNKDRDSKEFKDAVK
+934 QKEDKDSKKFKDAVK

-961 DSESD
+961 DSEKD

-972 NEIINLLPENQ
+972 NEIINLLPEDQ
-983 VKDKR
+983 VKDKKDKIS
-988 GEINKIA
+988 EIA

-1016 LYSDKASAEKGL
+1016 LYTNKEEAEKGL
-1028 AKLNKKYG
+1028 AKLNKYE
-1036 DIYQVSDVGGKF
+1036 DIYQVSNVGGKY

-1058 ANEVYDSIFDD
+1058 INEVYDSIFDD

-1079 DKIDKILNTLDKHG
+1079 DKVDKILDTLDKHG
-1093 LVDKALLNRSKDAF
+1093 LVDKALLNKSKDAF

-1127 TIINSFLSGYLDK
+1127 TIIKTFLSSYLDK
-1140 LAKAQ
+1140 LTKSQAKYQ
-1145 TKYNESQ
+1145 ESQ

-1162 GYSTKTDFRR
+1162 GYSTKADFRR

-1177 KIIKEEKAKEDR
+1177 KIIEEEKAKEDR
-1189 EKAAESVAEDT
+1189 EKAAESEAKDT
-1200 IGKFTDKQCMAALTS
+1200 IGSFTDKQCMAAVTTALQT
-1215 VFQHIGRRII
+1215 IGRSLEV
-1225 GIPSDAVVDAK
+1225 PDKVVLDNPNIAK
-1236 GIQQY
+1236 Y
-1241 ATILKSKADAG
+1241 AEILKKKAKEGA
-1252 DLNGYFSV
+1252 LKQVYSI
-1260 KDKIDITALLNRI
+1260 KDKIEVTNLLNRLY
-1273 NKLPGDNNKTL
+1273 KLGKLGEKTKPYL
-1284 LSACNAILNLFSNV
+1284 NACNAILNLFSHIE
-1298 KLNENNTSSG
+1298 LEENTSTG
-1308 IFNIYALGSATQQ
+1308 MLKLYQAGSAT
-1321 REGTEI
+1321 EWHKADE
-1327 TEGNVIA
+1327 N
-1334 LIINTAYPPK
+1334 INTSFIAAVINKVYPPTNN
-1344 DSENSI
+1344 ENFI
-1350 FQTFNPLIVDKSIKK
+1350 TQTFNPLIVDKGIKN
-1365 DSEIYRLRSIENR
+1365 DSEIYRFKSIENR
-1378 RVKFGN
+1378 RVRFGN
-1384 EVLKNKDGKRKK
+1384 DVINDPAKQTK
-1396 ILNILKKLY
+1396 IGHILKKLHE
-1405 NTPIKGTD
+1405 TAIKGTD
-1413 ATGTT
+1413 ATGTR
-1418 GQHTLLDVILS
+1418 GQHSLLDLIFS
-1429 QIPANELPIKNAYSY
+1429 QIPANELPIKNASSY
-1444 TGLHSRQLVD
+1444 KDLKDWELVD
-1454 LFYKI
+1454 LFYKV
-1459 LKTEAFR
+1459 LKTQAFR

-1474 VSNTPTDDNFDSN
+1474 APKTFTENNFDSN
-1487 ADANIGVTKSYMNSK
+1487 ADANIGVTTSYRDSK
-1502 PKPKVILNG
+1502 PGRLVRFRG
-1511 INEKDNLQ
+1511 INKNDTLEE
-1519 NRIIN
+1519 RIIK
-1524 FDKSLDGGGVI
+1524 FDKSFESGGVI

-1551 MSERFIYMSCR
+1551 MSERYIYVSCR
-1562 YAPSKSKATE
+1562 YDSSKEAKD
-1572 EVKGIDKLIEAAT
+1572 VDGVNKLIKAAT
-1585 SVDAA
+1585 SVNAA
-1590 YMAIKKYV
+1590 YMAIKKCV
-1598 EISNADQKKAV
+1598 KITKQNEKKAV
-1609 LDKLAEKFLNS
+1609 LDHLTRIYLNKNTS
-1620 KKDME
+1620 EME
-1625 RTKIYDAMVAVEAY
+1625 RTKVYDAMVAVEAY

-1650 APVDYANAGE
+1650 VPVNYADAGE
-1660 ESLETFLNTLN
+1660 ESLKTFLNTLN
-1671 NTDSVI
+1671 NTNSKT
-1677 KSLNGINDEAKEF
+1677 KSLEGINKEAKEF
-1690 NNKRKEKGETA
+1690 NDEQKKADKAA
-1701 QEIGTLT
+1701 QEVSTLT
-1708 SSDITAIKDAYVSGR
+1708 SSEITAIKDAYSSGR
-1723 FGDNGKYVYTYTED
+1723 AGFKSVYTYTED
-1737 NKLNKELRSR
+1737 TKLDKELRSR

-1757 KNKIKNKVASTP
+1757 KNEIKNKVTP
-1769 VKNTDTENEIH
+1769 TAVKKTDTENEIKT
-1780 AESPVSVVEQ
+1780 ESDTSVVEQ

-1821 NQSTHY
+1821 NESTNY
-1827 RGISKLPIILK
+1827 RGISKLPIILS

-1908 PAAMNKLATTKGCNL
+1908 PAAANKLATTKGCNL
-1923 ENLVRSLGKQLVHSL
+1923 ENLVRSLGRQLVHSL

-1944 MERTPAN
+1944 MDRTPAH

-1958 ELGLRAINM
+1958 ELGLRTINM
-1967 LEVKEYVKKQ
+1967 LEVKGYVEKK
-1977 YLNTETGELSEN
+1977 YLNTETGELSKE
-1989 MTEPSMRILT
+1989 MIEPSMRILS

-2012 NDNVITQEGKSTVRI
+2012 NDNVISQEGKSTVRI

-2040 IVGKKAFGDKQKEW
+2040 IVGKKDFEAKQKEW
-2054 GEKFNGKGAKRQTLV
+2054 GSKFNNGSAQRETLV
-2069 RNFGDGNEYTVTINV
+2069 RNFGDGKQYTVTINV
-2084 DNNFAEVK
+2084 DNNFAK
-2092 IKGDATS
+2092 IYIKEDDEI

-2125 NFKTPKKFKRA
+2125 NFKTSKKFKRA
-2136 LYDKIIGTKL
+2136 LYDKIIGNKL
-2146 YKEGKKAKGYI
+2146 YKGKDKNKGYV
-2157 TNWRELDSE
+2157 TSWRELDSE

-2187 ESKNEGI
+2187 ESKNEGL

-2203 FVNSLPTD
+2203 FVQGLSGTED
-2211 KDAELYFPSIF
+2211 LYFPTIF

-2235 NYREFKPYREFFD
+2235 NYREFKPYREFFEIAD
-2248 IDDEG
+2248 KG
-2253 HKDANSI
+2253 HENANNI
-2260 EFKDTDTDSDKKNK
+2260 EFKDDSDSDKKNK

-2293 SFTKIEEVYENFYK
+2293 SFAKIEEVYKNFYEIF
-2307 TLKEYEDDIGKGKP
+2307 KEHRDEIGKGNL
-2321 DGFSE
+2321 DDFSK
-2326 ALAKLKYI
+2326 ALAEKEYT
-2334 AVSKGEKA
+2334 AVSKGTKA

-2355 DAVKEAINS
+2355 DALKNNIN
-2364 NQNTVFDDIAAIEN
+2364 NTVFDDIAAIEN
-2378 GTLDTIDFPY
+2378 GSKDTIDFPY
-2388 TIEVD
+2388 MIEVD

-2425 IPTYLLEDGHGAG
+2425 IPTYLLKGKPDAG

-2449 ASSND
+2449 ASNND
-2454 SYKDIY
+2454 AYKDIY

-2482 NASENR
+2482 NVSKNR
-2488 DLDGLLRFLG
+2488 ELESLLRVLG
-2498 TIYGVGSD
+2498 TIYGVGSN

-2528 TYGAGRTALLLHLG
+2528 TYGAGKTALLLHLG

-2558 SGNFSE
+2558 SGDSSE
-2564 VIDTFNQL
+2564 VINILNQL
-2572 AELNG
+2572 AELND

-2589 IEYTKNSTEVHNL
+2589 LEYVKNSTEDHNFEHL
-2602 EYYKGYAPVI
+2602 RGYAPVI

-2639 EAQDRARIINK
+2639 EAQDRSRIINK

-2666 LNSSEFKDKDLN
+2666 LSSSEFKDKDLTK
-2678 QLTMQD
+2678 LTMQD
-2684 VRKIQEAVNSRLNL
+2684 ARKIQKAVNSRLNL
-2698 GPLGQSLDLMKQC
+2698 GPLDQSLDLMKQC
-2711 LIPTI
+2711 LMPTI
-2716 HDIVNSRLISTH
+2716 NDIVSSRLISTH

-2766 VKIRVRDAYGDF
+2766 VKARVRDAYGDF
-2778 LGIHDAEMLNIKQ
+2778 LGIHDAEMLNMNQ
-2791 LFGKGPNDNVVSK
+2791 LFGAGPNNNVVSK

-2829 AYENVRDSIPSD
+2829 AYENVRDSMSSD
-2841 EQQLI
+2841 DEQLI

-2860 LANTVS
+2860 LASTVS
-2866 ILNQAQKADDD
+2866 ILNQAQKADSD
-2877 KTANIIFN
+2877 KEANMIFN

-2899 SKAKEWSALL
+2899 TKAAEWSALL
-2909 DLELNPKESYDAL
+2909 DLELNPKDYGDL
-2922 SDTEKEAWRKDYYNV
+2922 SEAEQKAWKEDYYNV
-2937 TEPEDITEHKKW
+2937 TEPAAGTKEHTEW
-2949 EEGLKEEYKKW
+2949 ENGLKEEYTKW

-2974 YKYIKSEHDALAKKI
+2974 YNYIKSEHDALAKKI
-2989 EKSVEGAFANLPEF
+2989 EKNVEGAFANLPEF
-3003 ISYLTSGTS
+3003 INYITSKES

-3017 EEEQTELNDLYDKYI
+3017 KEEQDKLNNLYKEYI
-3032 KYVKN
+3032 EHVKN

-3051 TTPVEEDTTINN
+3051 TTPVEENTAINS
-3063 VNDSSY
+3063 VNSSSY
-3069 KEDATTTQITADTIL
+3069 KENDTTTQITADTIL

-3116 GLKIKSSKRRALA
+3116 SLKVKSSKRRALA

-3141 DLNLIDGLLENVYS
+3141 DLNLIDGLLENAYS
-3155 LTDKTAKNFSAF
+3155 LTDKTMKEFSAF

-3200 QEGDAQLNTSKVLT
+3200 QVGDAQLDTKKVLT
-3214 EYIDGYLSALSAE
+3214 EYINGYLSVLNEE
-3227 VKDKGATQLVF
+3227 VKDKKATQLVF

-3247 IVNALLNTNIG
+3247 IVNAILNTNITFQ
-3258 IKYDNLANISVVVLP
+3258 YENLRDISVVVLP

-3290 FLKEKLG
+3290 FLKDKLG
-3297 RDTNFKTLG
+3297 KNTNFKTLG
-3306 VIARNQHKNLNKFNY
+3306 VIARNQNKNLNKFNY
-3321 LYNNSFSK
+3321 LYNNSLSK
-3329 LGLTGKSNIN
+3329 LGITGKSNIN

-3347 TGATEPCLNMNQQ
+3347 TGATELCLNMNQQ
-3360 RCSLYAADYYGFVDK
+3360 GCPLYAADYYGFLDN
-3375 NNLLMSSGYI
+3375 NNLIMESGYI

-3399 SSGILAYQN
+3399 SSGVLAYQN
-3408 SLSNNLKTIKEVED
+3408 SLSNGPKTIKGVEA
-3422 SFDGKGIS
+3422 SFNQKGIY
-3430 IKGMKTFNN
+3430 IKGMKVFKN
-3439 IFLKDMDQDFSAIT
+3439 IPLKNMDQDFSAIT

-3462 NSSGSIATAN
+3462 NSSGSVATAN

-3477 TNKSSPL
+3477 TDKSSPL
-3484 YEAYTIFKR
+3484 YKAYAIFKK

-3500 AYMNNPYVHRSNLFN
+3500 AYMNNPYVLRENLFN

-3534 CVRENSVTASDFLDF
+3534 CVRENSVSASDFLDF
-3549 VEPVLDSSNRTTG
+3549 VEPVTDSSNRTTG

-3585 ESVFENVTAISYR
+3585 ESVFENDTAISYR
-3598 ESPFNAFMKDAYKKA
+3598 ESPFNQFMKNAYKKA
-3613 QDTAEDAR
+3613 QNTAEDAR

-3636 TVLPEEIAAANID
+3636 TVLSDEITAANID

-3657 DVILMDWNNIPA
+3657 NVILMDWNNIPA
-3669 KPRNDGNSFYYD
+3669 KPRNNGDSFYYD
-3681 SNIPDKAIKNIDFTG
+3681 ASITGKEVKNIDFTG
-3696 VPVGKEFA
+3696 IPVGKEYS

-3721 VIRTLSR
+3721 IIRTLSR
-3728 NIHGYSYQE
+3728 GIHGYSYQE

-3752 NEEARELYNRLSS
+3752 NEEARELYNKLSS
-3765 EDGSRDADL
+3765 EDGSRNADL

-3785 IRIRHNMVNS
+3785 IKIRHNMVNS

-3886 PFTTDPQIE
+3886 SSTTDPQIE

-3905 MINAVDKMSKRVNF
+3905 MINAIDKMSKRVNF

-3942 SDSKISN
+3942 SDSKISS

-3998 KTIAD
+3998 KAIAD
-4003 KIRNVSFGRFKQNT
+4003 KIRNVSFGKFKQDT
-4017 LANNFGRAANKLVN
+4017 LGNNFGRAANKLVN

-4155 YSKEE
+4155 YNKEE
-4160 MQRLLTDDTY
+4160 IQRLLVDDTY
-4170 RYNQIIRYRDRL
+4170 RYSQMKRYRDKL

-4197 LANKLVRGVNTSGI
+4197 LANKLVTGVNTSGI

-4221 MSGSSMSNPN
+4221 MSGSSVSNPN
-4231 VDRNLVNDIDK
+4231 VDSNLVNDIDK

-4256 AKPYKELSKNIDT
+4256 AKPYKELSKNVDT

-4300 GETFGGITKNKY
+4300 GETFGGITKNRY

-4350 VEGKF
+4350 MEGKF

-4403 MKSYINQRIKD
+4403 MKAYINQRIKD
-4414 MNSNN
+4414 MNSSN

-4571 GGVTNYISY
+4571 GGITNYISY

-4662 ITNRV
+4662 ITNKV

-4676 RAIEA
+4676 RGIEA

-4729 IINDAKSPVYQ
+4729 MINDAKSPVYQ

-4772 CRQCLQTFV
+4772 CRQCLQTFI

>member
-1 MANSTYDLYQAR
+1 MANSTYDLNQAR
-13 QDSLDSYDESEYDQ
+13 QEYLNSYDESEYNQ
-27 LIKDASDEKFNRT
+27 LIRDASDERLNRT
-40 ISPLYAEASA
+40 ISPLYAEAAA
-50 QVDREA
+50 QVDRRA
-56 WNELNQLNKDS
+56 WNELNQLNQDS

-90 NQLLRVISSDP
+90 NQLLRIISSDP
-101 ILSKRY
+101 TLSKRY

-129 PRAALAGYEI
+129 PRAALEGYEV

-148 VLNGFKQTLGDLI
+148 VLNGLKQTLGDVI

-174 NLPLNDLKGIDK
+174 NLPLNDLRGIDK

-191 QKFSNELAEAQEQL
+191 QKFSNELAEAQQQL
-205 FSNDPI
+205 FSSDPM

-237 EIYNKYGE
+237 QIYDRYGE

-259 DKNTFLGSNKISPE
+259 DRNTFLGSNRISPE

-301 FFNIKQAAQHPLD
+301 FFHMKQAAQHPLD

-392 KGFKA
+392 KGFKG

-406 KSTKD
+406 KSTQE

-442 RAIDIGRKTLT
+442 RAIDIGKKTLT
-453 EVDSALQKENTKKA
+453 EMDSALQKENTKRA

-504 KLNQFLHTH
+504 KLNQALHKY

-525 LSLTAENV
+525 LSLAAENV

-543 GEYDQNELAKAAA
+543 GEYDQNALAKAAA

-569 SPLMAGAKYGKNKV
+569 SPVMAGVRYGKNKV
-583 TESSIYKQGKE
+583 TESSAYKKGKE
-594 WLFGPRI
+594 LLFGPKVS
-601 TLDSEKDYNKFLDT
+601 LDSDKDYNKFLNT
-615 VEKLDPEKSLTAL
+615 VDKFDDSEKSIAAL
-628 QEYSDSL
+628 EEYSNSL
-635 KKIQNGEL
+635 DKIKNGEL
-643 EKYKNKLNSIAGN
+643 EKYKNKLDSIAGN
-656 DSLLKAGL
+656 ETLQKAGL
-664 VIDENGVASVN
+664 VIENGIARVD
-675 ESTFNASDAAS
+675 EGIFNKSEAAS

-691 NRLKKKAKEYNDLSK
+691 NRLKKKADEYNKFSK
-706 AYKKYSEIVAA
+706 AYEKYSKIVAE
-717 RSIGINQKLND
+717 RSINVNQKLNK
-728 LIKQESE
+728 IINEESK
-735 KIDNETSTLSEDA
+735 KIAANTSTLSKDA
-748 QEKVKKTAFQ
+748 QEKVKKAAFK
-758 NKSKEDQ
+758 NKSKEEQ

-770 RDFGMSEASAN
+770 EEFSMSEASAN
-781 KYYDYI
+781 RYYDYI
-787 NSTKDNESYDFSK
+787 NSTKANESYDFSK
-800 DQSPTIQKL
+800 DESPTIRNL
-809 DIVEPSLGKSI
+809 DEVDPTLGKSI

-828 VDTAEYIDMLENP
+828 INTAEYLDMLENNTVQ
-841 DIQEAIVKRD
+841 DAIIKGD
-851 YAGFIKALDNDT
+851 YTSFEKAINEDTSLDGE
-863 TLTPARKTKIKE
+863 RKKKILK
-875 RFTEDKFNN
+875 RFTEAKFNS
-884 LKRSYLNE
+884 LKRPYLNE
-892 EYLEASEGDFRGLP
+892 EYFRTKENFRKLP
-906 DNFREEA
+906 DSFREEA
-913 RKTILD
+913 RKSIL
-919 GSTTFK
+919 K
-925 DDNELIDTI
+925 DITPKSDKDLIDTI
-934 RNKDRDSKEFKDAVK
+934 QNADKTSEDFKNAVKDA
-949 RALLQDKVDGIA
+949 LLRDKIEGIE
-961 DSESD
+961 DSDSND
-966 TLTKRT
+966 LGQRT
-972 NEIINLLPENQ
+972 NEIINLLSEDAA
-983 VKDKR
+983 KDKR
-988 GEINKIA
+988 ETIGKIA
-995 TETVGAIK
+995 TETIDAIK
-1003 EAIKTNNRLYGKK
+1003 EQIKTNNRLYGKK
-1016 LYSDKASAEKGL
+1016 LYSSEKEAQAEL
-1028 AKLNKKYG
+1028 DKLNKYK
-1036 DIYQVSDVGGKF
+1036 DVYQVSQVGDNY
-1048 IIEESDKYKA
+1048 IIEESAKYEA
-1058 ANEVYDSIFDD
+1058 ANKVFDSIYDQTTG
-1069 DKNQFVEITD
+1069 KYAEITD
-1079 DKIDKILNTLDKHG
+1079 EKFDEILKLLENNNLIDKDLLKDDTKNAFKKALTRAS
-1093 LVDKALLNRSKDAF
+1093 DKA
-1107 KEALKRAS
+1107 AS
-1115 GKAIT
+1115 
-1120 EVASTDT
+1120 EVSEEDNK
-1127 TIINSFLSGYLDK
+1127 IINNFLSGYLSTFGN
-1140 LAKAQ
+1140 LENS
-1145 TKYNESQ
+1145 YFESQ
-1152 KSVEATTVIH
+1152 ESVEATTVIH

-1189 EKAAESVAEDT
+1189 EQAAESVAKDT
-1200 IGKFTDKQCMAALTS
+1200 INSFNDKQCKAALTS
-1215 VFQHIGRRII
+1215 VFQHIGRNI
-1225 GIPSDAVVDAK
+1225 GIPSNAAFDAK
-1236 GIQQY
+1236 SVKQY
-1241 ATILKSKADAG
+1241 AQILQKKVNDHEL
-1252 DLNGYFSV
+1252 DGYFTV
-1260 KDKIDITALLNRI
+1260 KDRIDITALLNRI
-1273 NKLPGDNNKTL
+1273 YKLPGNENKTL
-1284 LSACNAILNLFSNV
+1284 LSACNAILNLFNNV
-1298 KLNENNTSSG
+1298 TLTADNTSSG
-1308 IFNIYALGSATQQ
+1308 ILDVYALGSATQL
-1321 REGTEI
+1321 REGSEI
-1327 TEGNVIA
+1327 IEGNVIA
-1334 LIINTAYPPK
+1334 SIINTAYPPK
-1344 DSENSI
+1344 DNENSI
-1350 FQTFNPLIVDKSIKK
+1350 TQTFNPLIIDKGIKE
-1365 DSEIYRLRSIENR
+1365 DSEIYRFKSIFNR
-1378 RVKFGN
+1378 KNKFGN
-1384 EVLKNKDGKRKK
+1384 EVITDVNKQDK
-1396 ILNILKKLY
+1396 IKGIFKKLVETSIY
-1405 NTPIKGTD
+1405 GTD
-1413 ATGTT
+1413 ATGTK
-1418 GQHTLLDVILS
+1418 GQHSALDLAFSEIDAS
-1429 QIPANELPIKNAYSY
+1429 ELPIKNASNY
-1444 TGLHSRQLVD
+1444 TALKPWQLVD
-1454 LFYKI
+1454 LFYKV
-1459 LKTEAFR
+1459 LKTKTFMRIA
-1466 RAVGFDPN
+1466 GFDPN
-1474 VSNTPTDDNFDSN
+1474 APAVITPNNFDSN
-1487 ADANIGVTKSYMNSK
+1487 ADANIGVNTSYVDSK
-1502 PKPKVILNG
+1502 PGVLVQLDG
-1511 INEKDNLQ
+1511 IDYDKDNLQ
-1519 NRIIN
+1519 NRIIK
-1524 FDKSLDGGGVI
+1524 FDKSFDGGGVI
-1535 ADAILK
+1535 ADAILSV
-1541 GIPSETTANN
+1541 IPETTSNN
-1551 MSERFIYMSCR
+1551 ISKRYVYISCR
-1562 YAPSKSKATE
+1562 YDSSTKE
-1572 EVKGIDKLIEAAT
+1572 NVKGIKELINAAT
-1585 SVDAA
+1585 NPNVA
-1590 YMAIKKYV
+1590 YMSIKKFV
-1598 EISNADQKKAV
+1598 KISDVKQKKAA
-1609 LDKLAEKFLNS
+1609 LDNLARIYLDQNTSEM
-1620 KKDME
+1620 D
-1625 RTKIYDAMVAVEAY
+1625 RTKVYNAILAVEAY
-1639 TIGEATTYTEH
+1639 TPGDTTAYTTH
-1650 APVDYANAGE
+1650 TDVAYANAGE
-1660 ESLETFLNTLN
+1660 ESLESFLDVLN
-1671 NTDSVI
+1671 NTNSSTESI
-1677 KSLNGINDEAKEF
+1677 EGINKAAKDF
-1690 NNKRKEKGETA
+1690 NTKRKEEDKAA
-1701 QEIGTLT
+1701 QEISILT
-1708 SSDITAIKDAYVSGR
+1708 DNEILEVRDAYLSGKV
-1723 FGDNGKYVYTYTED
+1723 GPKDVYTYREGRL
-1737 NKLNKELRSR
+1737 KKELRSR
-1747 LAKLLGWYIN
+1747 LTKLLGWYIN
-1757 KNKIKNKVASTP
+1757 KEKINNKIAPAPSKSTET
-1769 VKNTDTENEIH
+1769 KDEIKTESDT
-1780 AESPVSVVEQ
+1780 SVVQQ
-1790 RLNLSKYGEFLK
+1790 RLNLNKYGQFLEVK
-1802 VNSKNSSVLT
+1802 SQRVSVLS
-1812 KAGSMFDIP
+1812 KAGSMIDIP
-1821 NQSTHY
+1821 RVSTNY
-1827 RGISKLPIILK
+1827 RGRSKLPIILS
-1838 YVKDLAKA
+1838 YVRDLAKA
-1846 GYSFKDSGECI
+1846 GYSFKASGECI
-1857 ADSIFGTKYEGNV
+1857 ADSIFGIEYNGNV
-1870 IYSDEVLNVL
+1870 IYSNEVLNVL

-1891 NMVSSTDWIQS
+1891 NMISSTDWIQS

-1908 PAAMNKLATTKGCNL
+1908 PTAMNTLAKTKGCNL
-1923 ENLVRSLGKQLVHSL
+1923 ENLVKSLGRQLVHSL
-1938 GISIED
+1938 GISIKD
-1944 MERTPAN
+1944 NDQTPAH

-1967 LEVKEYVKKQ
+1967 LEVKGYVVKQ
-1977 YLNTETGELSEN
+1977 YLNTETGKLSEKI
-1989 MTEPSMRILT
+1989 TEPSMRILT
-1999 LTPEGEKMLTNIN
+1999 LTPSGEKMLTNVN
-2012 NDNVITQEGKSTVRI
+2012 NDNVISQEGKSTVRI

-2040 IVGKKAFGDKQKEW
+2040 IVGKKVFDDKQNEW
-2054 GEKFNGKGAKRQTLV
+2054 RDRFDEEGAKRQTVV
-2069 RNFGDGNEYTVTINV
+2069 RNFGDGRQYTVTINV
-2084 DNNFAEVK
+2084 ENSFAK
-2092 IKGDATS
+2092 INISGDS
-2099 YYLPKAFVVK
+2099 NDYYVPRAFVVK

-2115 KANAIIEELL
+2115 KANAIIEEFL
-2125 NFKTPKKFKRA
+2125 NFRIPKKFKKD
-2136 LYDKIIGTKL
+2136 LYKSIIGNKL
-2146 YKEGKKAKGYI
+2146 YKKGTKDYI
-2157 TNWRELDSE
+2157 TNWRELDPDL
-2166 TQARLGM
+2166 QARLGM
-2173 EEPSDLWGPDSANI
+2173 EDPNSLWGPDSANI

-2203 FVNSLPTD
+2203 FVNSLSNTE
-2211 KDAELYFPSIF
+2211 ELYFPTIF

-2235 NYREFKPYREFFD
+2235 NYREFKPYREFFE
-2248 IDDEG
+2248 IADDK
-2253 HKDANSI
+2253 HKETIQIADDDN
-2260 EFKDTDTDSDKKNK
+2260 KKNK

-2293 SFTKIEEVYENFYK
+2293 PFTEIEKVYNSFYEKFKAHEEEIKANSFDEFSK
-2307 TLKEYEDDIGKGKP
+2307 DLATLTYD
-2321 DGFSE
+2321 
-2326 ALAKLKYI
+2326 
-2334 AVSKGEKA
+2334 AVSKGTKA
-2342 YKIDKSIPAAILM
+2342 YKIDKTIPAAVLM
-2355 DAVKEAINS
+2355 GDVVKALQNS
-2364 NQNTVFDDIAAIEN
+2364 VNTVFDNIQDIDE
-2378 GTLDTIDFPY
+2378 GKSDTIDFPY
-2388 TIEVD
+2388 MIEVD

-2404 QSDLFANTD
+2404 QSDLFGNTD
-2413 EISIKKMIAVGV
+2413 TISMRKMIAVGV
-2425 IPTYLLEDGHGAG
+2425 IPKYLLKNKHTEA
-2438 AEATFGDFITL
+2438 AEETFGDFITL
-2449 ASSND
+2449 ASKES

-2460 ILSADKAA
+2460 ILSADKSA
-2468 ANISRQTLVTQVIA
+2468 ANISKQALVTRVLG

-2488 DLDGLLRFLG
+2488 ELGQLLRLLG
-2498 TIYGVGSD
+2498 KIYDVGS
-2506 NIGDIIK
+2506 NNTEEIIK
-2513 ALANRDVIK
+2513 RLANRDVIK

-2528 TYGAGRTALLLHLG
+2528 TYGAGKTALLLHLG
-2542 NNISKEISKY
+2542 NNVSKEISKY
-2552 LAKAGN
+2552 LAKAGDVSN
-2558 SGNFSE
+2558 GKFE
-2564 VIDTFNQL
+2564 DVVYIFNQL

-2577 GKITLYNKEGKS
+2577 GRITLYNKEGKS
-2589 IEYTKNSTEVHNL
+2589 L
-2602 EYYKGYAPVI
+2602 EYYKGYTIDNHLSEEALRGYAPSI
-2612 INNSTLF
+2612 INNDTLF

-2634 NKVTK
+2634 NRVTK

-2666 LNSSEFKDKDLN
+2666 LSSNDFKDKDLTK
-2678 QLTMQD
+2678 LTMQD
-2684 VRKIQEAVNSRLNL
+2684 VRRIQEAVNSRLNL

-2716 HDIVNSRLISTH
+2716 NDIVSSRLISTH

-2739 HVLNRESSGSKIPP
+2739 HILNRESSGSKIPP

-2766 VKIRVRDAYGDF
+2766 VKIRMRDAYGDF
-2778 LGIHDAEMLNIKQ
+2778 LGIHDAQMLNMNQ
-2791 LFGKGPNDNVVSK
+2791 LFGAGPNKNVVSK

-2829 AYENVRDSIPSD
+2829 AYENVRDSMSSD
-2841 EQQLI
+2841 EKQLI

-2860 LANTVS
+2860 LASTVS
-2866 ILNQAQKADDD
+2866 ILEQAKNATNDD
-2877 KTANIIFN
+2877 TANLIFN

-2892 TGFKLTK
+2892 TGFKLTRD
-2899 SKAKEWSALL
+2899 KAAEWSALL
-2909 DLELNPKESYDAL
+2909 DLELNPKKSYDDL
-2922 SDTEKEAWRKDYYNV
+2922 SDIEQKAWKEDYYNV
-2937 TEPEDITEHKKW
+2937 TEPTGTTEHEKW
-2949 EEGLKEEYKKW
+2949 EKGLKEEYIKW
-2960 KEDKETKY
+2960 KGDKETKY

-2974 YKYIKSEHDALAKKI
+2974 YNYINGINEALAKKI
-2989 EKSVEGAFANLPEF
+2989 KDSVGGAFKNLPEF
-3003 ISYLTSGTS
+3003 MDYLMNNN
-3012 PVSLS
+3012 PVNL
-3017 EEEQTELNDLYDKYI
+3017 EETDKVALDELYTDYI
-3032 KYVKN
+3032 KYVKSSN
-3037 TKDVSFYEGFQKAY
+3037 DISFYKGFQKAY
-3051 TTPVEEDTTINN
+3051 TTKEPISDSIDK
-3063 VNDSSY
+3063 VNDSIYNEKARVS
-3069 KEDATTTQITADTIL
+3069 DTIV
-3084 NSIRLAYTS
+3084 NSIRLAYE
-3093 KGIGLATESN
+3093 GIKLDGLTKESN
-3103 IRETIGGSVYKFS
+3103 IRETIGGSVYKLTS
-3116 GLKIKSSKRRALA
+3116 LRVDSSKRRTLA
-3129 ALHLA
+3129 ALLLA
-3134 TSNTTAS
+3134 TSNTSAS
-3141 DLNLIDGLLENVYS
+3141 DLNLIDGLLKGAYS
-3155 LTDKTAKNFSAF
+3155 ITDKTAKDFSSF
-3167 NDKVPTIVFNGTH
+3167 NENVETLVFNATQ
-3180 VNARELYDHIIERV
+3180 VSARELYERITGKV
-3194 KNTNLT
+3194 RNSNLT
-3200 QEGDAQLNTSKVLT
+3200 LEGDNQLNESGELKD
-3214 EYIDGYLSALSAE
+3214 YIDRYLSALNAE
-3227 VKDKGATQLVF
+3227 VEKKGIKQLVF
-3238 GMDSIVDYL
+3238 GMDTVVDYL
-3247 IVNALLNTNIG
+3247 VANAILNTNADSMYGALKGVSIV
-3258 IKYDNLANISVVVLP
+3258 ILP

-3290 FLKEKLG
+3290 FLKNKLG
-3297 RDTNFKTLG
+3297 DNFKTLG
-3306 VIARNQHKNLNKFNY
+3306 VIARNQNKNLNKFNY

-3329 LGLTGKSNIN
+3329 LGITGKSNIN
-3339 ASFAYGST
+3339 ASFAYGSSVD
-3347 TGATEPCLNMNQQ
+3347 ATEKCLQMNQKD
-3360 RCSLYAADYYGFVDK
+3360 CSLYAADYYGYLDK
-3375 NNLLMSSGYI
+3375 NNLITQYRNV

-3408 SLSNNLKTIKEVED
+3408 SLLSPAKTTKKVRDSLNGRSIVGINAPNDSNN
-3422 SFDGKGIS
+3422 IS
-3430 IKGMKTFNN
+3430 IRDVNS
-3439 IFLKDMDQDFSAIT
+3439 DFSDIKP
-3453 TNSHLFIPV
+3453 NSHLFVPV
-3462 NSSGSIATAN
+3462 NSSGSIATPN
-3472 LSKAV
+3472 LSKAIF
-3477 TNKSSPL
+3477 NKNSPL
-3484 YEAYTIFKR
+3484 YNAYTLFKR
-3493 AYDDGKQ
+3493 AYEEGKKT
-3500 AYMNNPYVHRSNLFN
+3500 YMNNPFINRNNLFN
-3515 PVTLEVPLSNAMN
+3515 PVTLEDVPLSNAMN

-3534 CVRENSVTASDFLDF
+3534 CVRENSASASDFLDF
-3549 VEPVLDSSNRTTG
+3549 VEPLTDSSNRVTG

-3571 KDLERYANFIGKFK
+3571 KYLNRYSNFISKFK
-3585 ESVFENVTAISYR
+3585 ESVFENDSSVAYGNSA
-3598 ESPFNAFMKDAYKKA
+3598 FNKFMKEAYEQA
-3613 QDTAEDAR
+3613 QNTAEDAR
-3621 SRTFI
+3621 SSTFI
-3626 EIPDKYLSSD
+3626 EIPDKFLSSD
-3636 TVLPEEIAAANID
+3636 TVLSDEIAAANLD
-3649 MMGKDTSK
+3649 MMANDVSK
-3657 DVILMDWNNIPA
+3657 DVILMDWKNIPA
-3669 KPRNDGNSFYYD
+3669 KPGNDGATFYYD
-3681 SNIPDKAIKNIDFTG
+3681 STREKSIKNIDFTG
-3696 VPVGKEFA
+3696 IPAGKEYA
-3704 KSLNELFRANI
+3704 NSLSTLFKANI
-3715 VNHNKQ
+3715 INHNKEI
-3721 VIRTLSR
+3721 IRKLSPV
-3728 NIHGYSYQE
+3728 HGYSYQE

-3743 EEALYKDLN
+3743 EEALYEDLDS
-3752 NEEARELYNRLSS
+3752 EEARELYNRLSS

-3785 IRIRHNMVNS
+3785 IKIRHNMVNS

-3886 PFTTDPQIE
+3886 PSTTDPQIE

-3905 MINAVDKMSKRVNF
+3905 MINAIDKMGKRVNF
-3919 KKEFKDKAQ
+3919 KKELRDKAQ

-3942 SDSKISN
+3942 SDSKISS

-3974 VKEEALGSAR
+3974 VEEEALGSAR

-3991 AYLIKGA
+3991 AFLIKGA
-3998 KTIAD
+3998 KAIAD
-4003 KIRNVSFGRFKQNT
+4003 KIRNVSLGRFKQDS
-4017 LANNFGRAANKLVN
+4017 FGRAANKLVN
-4031 SVGEFAG
+4031 SVGDFAS
-4038 AVADYSVV
+4038 AAADYSVL

-4054 NYTADELVSVLMEM
+4054 DYTADELVSVLMEM

-4117 ALNSEINK
+4117 ALNREINK

-4136 SMTNHVLKSDLS
+4136 SMTNHILKSDLS

-4155 YSKEE
+4155 YNKEE
-4160 MQRLLTDDTY
+4160 IQRLLTDDTY
-4170 RYNQIIRYRDRL
+4170 RYNQIKRYRDKL
-4182 AKQANGNYFINASIG
+4182 AKQVNGNYFINASIG
-4197 LANKLVRGVNTSGI
+4197 LANKLVKGINTSGI

-4231 VDRNLVNDIDK
+4231 VDSNLVNDIDK
-4242 FVSLYTMHE
+4242 FISLYAMHE

-4256 AKPYKELSKNIDT
+4256 GEPYKELSKNADT

-4300 GETFGGITKNKY
+4300 GETFGGITKNRY

-4392 SPEFMNKEFNI
+4392 SPEFMNKEFNV

-4414 MNSNN
+4414 MNSNS

-4424 PKNIDGVF
+4424 PNSIDGVF

-4475 IERSKTPE
+4475 IERTKTPE

-4495 YLDRRSS
+4495 YLDRRNS

-4511 MEDNDLV
+4511 MEDSDLV

-4544 TKYLSGIVGYREVSA
+4544 TKYLSGIVGYREISA

-4571 GGVTNYISY
+4571 GGITDYISY

-4676 RAIEA
+4676 RGIEA

-4711 KDVIDTYLPKGAQ
+4711 KDTIDTYLPKGAQ

-4729 IINDAKSPVYQ
+4729 VVNDAKSSVYQ

-4791 QYFDSIGALP
+4791 QYFDSVGALP

>member
-27 LIKDASDEKFNRT
+27 LIKDASDERFNRA

-90 NQLLRVISSDP
+90 NQLLRIISSDP
-101 ILSKRY
+101 TLSKRY

-129 PRAALAGYEI
+129 PRAVLAGYEI

-148 VLNGFKQTLGDLI
+148 VLNGFKKTLGDLI

-174 NLPLNDLKGIDK
+174 NLPLNDLRGIDK

-191 QKFSNELAEAQEQL
+191 QKFSNELAEAQQQL
-205 FSNDPI
+205 FSSDPM

-237 EIYNKYGE
+237 QIYDRYGE

-259 DKNTFLGSNKISPE
+259 DRNTFLGSNKISPE
-273 TAQSMME
+273 AAQSMME

-288 KTLGIKPSVVDDL
+288 KTLGIKPSVIDDL
-301 FFNIKQAAQHPLD
+301 FYNIKQAAQHPLD

-430 SDAASQSRAAIS
+430 SDAATQSRAAIS

-477 AEGKTSLTDKAV
+477 AEGKTSLTDKVADV
-489 DIMERASKSTITAPY
+489 MERASKSTITAPY
-504 KLNQFLHTH
+504 KLNQALHTY
-513 TGTGVQDVINAG
+513 TGTGLQDVVNAG

-601 TLDSEKDYNKFLDT
+601 TLDSKKDYNKFLDT

-635 KKIQNGEL
+635 DKIQNGEL
-643 EKYKNKLNSIAGN
+643 EKYKNKLTSIAEN
-656 DSLLKAGL
+656 KSLEKAGL
-664 VIDENGVASVN
+664 VIKDGVASVD
-675 ESTFNASDAAS
+675 ESIFNASDAAS
-686 DPKML
+686 DPKMHS
-691 NRLKKKAKEYNDLSK
+691 RLEKKAKEYNDLSK
-706 AYKKYSEIVAA
+706 AYKKYNKIVAA
-717 RSIGINQKLND
+717 RTIGINQKLND
-728 LIKQESE
+728 LTKQESK
-735 KIDNETSTLSEDA
+735 KIDNGTSTLSEDA
-748 QEKVKKTAFQ
+748 QEKVKKTAFK

-770 RDFGMSEASAN
+770 KDFGMSEASAN

-800 DQSPTIQKL
+800 DASPTIQKL
-809 DIVEPSLGKSI
+809 DMVEPSLGKSI

-851 YAGFIKALDNDT
+851 YAGFKEALEKDA
-863 TLTPARKTKIKE
+863 TLSPERKTKIKE

-913 RKTILD
+913 RKTILGED
-919 GSTTFK
+919 TAKG
-925 DDNELIDTI
+925 DEELINTVK
-934 RNKDRDSKEFKDAVK
+934 NANADSSEFKNAVK
-949 RALLQDKVDGIA
+949 NLLLKDKVDGIE
-961 DSESD
+961 DSKSD

-972 NEIINLLPENQ
+972 NEIINLLPEDQ

-988 GEINKIA
+988 DKINEIA

-1016 LYSDKASAEKGL
+1016 IYSNQEEAKKGL

-1036 DIYQVSDVGGKF
+1036 DIYQVSNIGGKF
-1048 IIEESDKYKA
+1048 IIEESAKYEA
-1058 ANEVYDSIFDD
+1058 ANKVFDSIYDQTTG
-1069 DKNQFVEITD
+1069 KYAEITD
-1079 DKIDKILNTLDKHG
+1079 EKFDEILKLLEENNLIDKD
-1093 LVDKALLNRSKDAF
+1093 LLKNDIKDAF
-1107 KEALKRAS
+1107 KKALTRAS
-1115 GKAIT
+1115 DKAAS
-1120 EVASTDT
+1120 EVSEEDNK
-1127 TIINSFLSGYLDK
+1127 IINNFLSGYLNTFGN
-1140 LAKAQ
+1140 LENS
-1145 TKYNESQ
+1145 YFESQ
-1152 KSVEATTVIH
+1152 ESVEATTVIH

-1189 EKAAESVAEDT
+1189 EKAAESEAEES
-1200 IGKFTDKQCMAALTS
+1200 IGKFTDKQCMAAVTTALQT
-1215 VFQHIGRRII
+1215 IGRSLEV
-1225 GIPSDAVVDAK
+1225 PNDVVLDNPHIANYVEMLK
-1236 GIQQY
+1236 KKVKEGALKQVY
-1241 ATILKSKADAG
+1241 TI
-1252 DLNGYFSV
+1252 
-1260 KDKIDITALLNRI
+1260 KDKIEVTNLLNRLC
-1273 NKLPGDNNKTL
+1273 KLGKKTKPYL
-1284 LSACNAILNLFSNV
+1284 NACNAILNLFSHIE
-1298 KLNENNTSSG
+1298 LGEDTSSG
-1308 IFNIYALGSATQQ
+1308 RLNLYQAGSAT
-1321 REGTEI
+1321 EMHKVDDNINAGFI
-1327 TEGNVIA
+1327 TAVI
-1334 LIINTAYPPK
+1334 NKAYPPT
-1344 DSENSI
+1344 DNENSI
-1350 FQTFNPLIVDKSIKK
+1350 FQTFNPLIVDKGIKN
-1365 DSEIYRLRSIENR
+1365 DSEIYRFRSIENR

-1418 GQHTLLDVILS
+1418 GQHTLLDLILS
-1429 QIPANELPIKNAYSY
+1429 GIPANELPIKNAYSY

-1474 VSNTPTDDNFDSN
+1474 APETFTDDNFDSN
-1487 ADANIGVTKSYMNSK
+1487 ADANIGVTKSYANSK
-1502 PKPKVILNG
+1502 PAIKVPLEG
-1511 INEKDNLQ
+1511 INKKDILQ
-1519 NRIIN
+1519 DRIIK
-1524 FDKSLDGGGVI
+1524 FDKSLGGGGVI

-1562 YAPSKSKATE
+1562 HAPSKSKSKAVE

-1598 EISNADQKKAV
+1598 EISNADQKKAA
-1609 LDKLAEKFLNS
+1609 LDKLAEKYLDSNT
-1620 KKDME
+1620 DEMT

-1671 NTDSVI
+1671 NTDSTV
-1677 KSLNGINDEAKEF
+1677 KSLEGINYEAKEF
-1690 NNKRKEKGETA
+1690 NKERKEKDETA

-1708 SSDITAIKDAYVSGR
+1708 SSEITAIKDAYVSGR
-1723 FGDNGKYVYTYTED
+1723 LDDNGKYVYTYTED
-1737 NKLNKELRSR
+1737 NKLDKELRSR

-1757 KNKIKNKVASTP
+1757 KNTINNKVAPAS
-1769 VKNTDTENEIH
+1769 VKDSDTENEIH
-1780 AESPVSVVEQ
+1780 AESPVSVVQQ

-1821 NQSTHY
+1821 NQSTNY
-1827 RGISKLPIILK
+1827 RGISKLPIILR

-1846 GYSFKDSGECI
+1846 GYSFKDSGKCI

-1923 ENLVRSLGKQLVHSL
+1923 ENLVRSLGRQLVHSL

-1944 MERTPAN
+1944 MDRTPAH

-1958 ELGLRAINM
+1958 ELGLRTINM
-1967 LEVKEYVKKQ
+1967 LEVKGYVKKQ
-1977 YLNTETGELSEN
+1977 YLNTETGELSKD
-1989 MTEPSMRILT
+1989 MTEPSMRILM

-2012 NDNVITQEGKSTVRI
+2012 SDNVISQEGKSTVRI

-2040 IVGKKAFGDKQKEW
+2040 IVGKTDFEAKQKEW
-2054 GEKFNGKGAKRQTLV
+2054 GDKFNGKGAKRETLV

-2092 IKGDATS
+2092 IKGDATP

-2125 NFKTPKKFKRA
+2125 NFKTPKKFKKN
-2136 LYDKIIGTKL
+2136 LYDKIIGKSL
-2146 YKEGKKAKGYI
+2146 YKKDSAGNLTNEYI
-2157 TNWRELDSE
+2157 TSWRELDSDLR
-2166 TQARLGM
+2166 ARLGM
-2173 EEPSDLWGPDSANI
+2173 EEPSDLWGSDSANI

-2203 FVNSLPTD
+2203 FVQGLPED
-2211 KDAELYFPSIF
+2211 KELYFPTIF

-2248 IDDEG
+2248 IADKG
-2253 HKDANSI
+2253 HKKANEI
-2260 EFKDTDTDSDKKNK
+2260 TITEEDRENK

-2293 SFTKIEEVYENFYK
+2293 SFK
-2307 TLKEYEDDIGKGKP
+2307 DIGDVYAKFYEIFKKYRKDIKKG
-2321 DGFSE
+2321 DLNGFSE
-2326 ALAKLKYI
+2326 ALAKEKYT
-2334 AVSKGEKA
+2334 AVSKGTKA

-2355 DAVKEAINS
+2355 DAVKDDLNNNVNGS
-2364 NQNTVFDDIAAIEN
+2364 VFDIIDDIEN
-2378 GTLDTIDFPY
+2378 GTATTIDFPY
-2388 TIEVD
+2388 MIEVD

-2413 EISIKKMIAVGV
+2413 KISIRKMIAVGV
-2425 IPTYLLEDGHGAG
+2425 IPAYRLRDEYDAG

-2449 ASSND
+2449 ASDNNA
-2454 SYKDIY
+2454 YKDIY

-2488 DLDGLLRFLG
+2488 DLAGLLRFLG

-2564 VIDTFNQL
+2564 VIDIFNQL

-2589 IEYTKNSTEVHNL
+2589 LEYIKNSTEDHDL
-2602 EYYKGYAPVI
+2602 EHLKGYAPVI

-2619 KKLQDA
+2619 EKLQDA

-2639 EAQDRARIINK
+2639 EAQDRSRIINK

-2666 LNSSEFKDKDLN
+2666 LNSSEFKDKDLDK
-2678 QLTMQD
+2678 LTMQD

-2716 HDIVNSRLISTH
+2716 NDIVNSRLISTH

-2791 LFGKGPNDNVVSK
+2791 LFGDGPNKNVVSK

-2866 ILNQAQKADDD
+2866 ILDKA
-2877 KTANIIFN
+2877 KNAENEEKANMIFN

-2899 SKAKEWSALL
+2899 SKAKEWSKLL
-2909 DLELNPKESYDAL
+2909 ELELNPKESYDKL
-2922 SDTEKEAWRKDYYNV
+2922 DETEQRAWREDYYNV
-2937 TEPEDITEHKKW
+2937 EKPTDPAEVPAWKTN
-2949 EEGLKEEYKKW
+2949 LKQEYEKW
-2960 KEDKETKY
+2960 KKDKETKY

-2974 YKYIKSEHDALAKKI
+2974 YNYIKSEHDALAKKI

-3017 EEEQTELNDLYDKYI
+3017 EEERTKLNELYEDYI
-3032 KYVKN
+3032 KYVKS

-3051 TTPVEEDTTINN
+3051 TTPVEENTTISD

-3069 KEDATTTQITADTIL
+3069 TESGTTTTITADTIL

-3093 KGIGLATESN
+3093 KDIGLATESN

-3141 DLNLIDGLLENVYS
+3141 DLNLIDGLLENVYG

-3194 KNTNLT
+3194 KNNNLT
-3200 QEGDAQLNTSKVLT
+3200 QEGDAQLNTSKALT
-3214 EYIDGYLSALSAE
+3214 EYIDGYLSVLSAE

-3247 IVNALLNTNIG
+3247 IVNAILNTNIVF
-3258 IKYDNLANISVVVLP
+3258 KYNNLTNISVVVLP

-3290 FLKEKLG
+3290 FLKDKLG
-3297 RDTNFKTLG
+3297 KNNFKTLG
-3306 VIARNQHKNLNKFNY
+3306 VIARNQNKNLNKFNY
-3321 LYNNSFSK
+3321 LYNNSLSK
-3329 LGLTGKSNIN
+3329 LGITGKSNIH
-3339 ASFAYGST
+3339 ASFAYGSSV
-3347 TGATEPCLNMNQQ
+3347 GATEECLNMNQQ

-3399 SSGILAYQN
+3399 SSGVLAYQN
-3408 SLSNNLKTIKEVED
+3408 SLSNPPKTIQGVMEK
-3422 SFDGKGIS
+3422 FGKNNIS
-3430 IKGMKTFNN
+3430 INGVKTFEN
-3439 IFLKDMDQDFSAIT
+3439 IFIKNVDQDFSAIT

-3477 TNKSSPL
+3477 FDKSSPL
-3484 YEAYTIFKR
+3484 YKAYTIFKK
-3493 AYDDGKQ
+3493 AYDDGKR
-3500 AYMNNPYVHRSNLFN
+3500 AYMNNPNVHRENLFN
-3515 PVTLEVPLSNAMN
+3515 PVTIEVPLSNAMN
-3528 VTVTFV
+3528 VTVTFM
-3534 CVRENSVTASDFLDF
+3534 CVRENSVSASDFLDF

-3598 ESPFNAFMKDAYKKA
+3598 ESPFNQFMKEAYNKA

-3621 SRTFI
+3621 GRTFI

-3636 TVLPEEIAAANID
+3636 TVLPDEIAAANLD
-3649 MMGKDTSK
+3649 MMGRDTSK

-3669 KPRNDGNSFYYD
+3669 KPGKDGNSFYYD
-3681 SNIPDKAIKNIDFTG
+3681 SNTQGKVIKNIDFTG
-3696 VPVGKEFA
+3696 VPPGKDYA

-3721 VIRTLSR
+3721 IIRTLSK

-3737 QDPSIF
+3737 NDPSIF

-3752 NEEARELYNRLSS
+3752 NEEARELYNKLSS

-3774 DDVFDTLQGMQ
+3774 DDVFDTLQSMQ

-3886 PFTTDPQIE
+3886 PSTTDPQIE

-3942 SDSKISN
+3942 SDSKISS

-3974 VKEEALGSAR
+3974 VEEEALGSAR

-3998 KTIAD
+3998 KAIAD
-4003 KIRNVSFGRFKQNT
+4003 KIRNVSFGKFKQNT
-4017 LANNFGRAANKLVN
+4017 LGNNFGRAANKLVN
-4031 SVGEFAG
+4031 SVGEFVG

-4160 MQRLLTDDTY
+4160 IQRLLTDDTY
-4170 RYNQIIRYRDRL
+4170 RYSQIKRYRDKL

-4221 MSGSSMSNPN
+4221 MSGSSVSNPN
-4231 VDRNLVNDIDK
+4231 VDSNLVNDIDK

-4300 GETFGGITKNKY
+4300 GETFGGITKNRY

-4350 VEGKF
+4350 MEGKF

-4414 MNSNN
+4414 MNSSN

-4571 GGVTNYISY
+4571 GGITDYISY

-4729 IINDAKSPVYQ
+4729 VINDAKSPVYQ

-4772 CRQCLQTFV
+4772 CRQCLQTFI

-4846 DTFTNRWKLP
+4846 DAFTNRWKLP
-4856 GFGLFYDSLSKLPSA
+4856 GFGLFYDSLASLPSA
-4871 RIAGTVLDI
+4871 RLAGTVLDI